1 MLGFTVPVQPNLHC
15 LKQFRATA
23 TVFNGSHD
31 DYSVSPIWLKTKDD
45 MQTIPEFFH
54 GKVVLIAGATGF
66 LGQAL
71 VAKILTALPDV
82 KRIYLLIRSQTG
94 ANGEKRTAT
103 DRLENEVFTS
113 SAFSTLKQTH
123 GEQFNEWVRE
133 KVCAVEGDMAYE
145 RLGLSD
151 TDYEMLQREIQIFI
165 NSGGLVK
172 FDPPIDASLQSNVFG
187 AKYAVELARGCNDVV
202 FLHVST
208 AFVRGVQPGK
218 VPEELHPPYETYAEQ
233 YQAEKGEAIP
243 GTLDAEIE
251 DIQQLS
257 ERIRNEANQPE
268 KLDQF
273 RREVAQNLGA
283 DTGEKLDRQIEV
295 SREKWIEQRLT
306 DEGLKRAHARG
317 WNDTYTYM
325 KALGEQMITKT
336 RGDLPTAII
345 RQSIMESS
353 LEDPEPGWLGGALRM
368 ADPLIVGFGKGR
380 LPDFPGDPDSIL
392 DIIPADFVINA
403 ILAATVQT
411 YYRRGVEV
419 YHVASGARNPLTF
432 GDIVNIT
439 HDYFTRQPLLDNGK
453 PIPVPVWKFPDEQ
466 KFQKDLRQKLRL
478 LDTASRWLNR
488 IPLRWAKRKDRR
500 LAVKRN
506 AIETLLHY
514 VQIYGPYVRLSFEFE
529 IGKTEA
535 LYDSLSPADQQQFNF
550 DMARIDWRRYFQ
562 EVHIPGIKRHFL
574 KLGDDSGSQ
583 RISEPTPNQI
593 DESPADVSSSEEESR
608 ARKESGEQ
616 PINESSKPIE
626 HQTMIDLVAQQA
638 ESIPDKIA
646 LEMKRNREWVR
657 YSYRQLYEVSR
668 QVAFTLWERGYRKGD
683 RVILFAENQP
693 EWGIAYLAA
702 VQIGVIVVPIDPQ
715 TAEDELFALAEY
727 TEAKAILASEACA
740 TRLHNTQIKPNT
752 GSASPEFLNINR
764 FCQPFVWEQ
773 AENSVP
779 TESELPPVPDNF
791 PDVDIHPDTVAS
803 IIFTMGTTVDARG
816 AMISHRGFIANVVA
830 VSKALPPEDTD
841 RFLSVL
847 PLYHALGF
855 SCNFLMSIYAGTT
868 ITYTNSLRPTSILAI
883 MRETKTTVLI
893 GVPRLFQLLY
903 DTIKRYVVQSPE
915 AMEAPLDPEIIQEIQ
930 EALGGHIRVLV
941 SGGAALPDEVY
952 DRFMEFGL
960 TIYQG
965 YGMTEASPVLSVNPH
980 HKSKRGTVGPAV
992 QGVQLQIINPDE
1004 DGVGEIVA
1012 SSPSLMQGYYR
1023 NEVVTEQVIRDG
1035 LLYTGDLGYFDKEG
1049 YLYLTG
1055 RSKDV
1060 IVSGAGK
1067 NIYPVELEAIYRDS
1081 PLISEICVV
1090 GMSTDNL
1097 FEAAHAVIVPMCD
1110 ENQNKAEVEKA
1121 IHQHIQERAQDLPT
1135 YQHLQTVHFWD
1146 TELPKRPGAAIDRQ
1160 GVKEILGEK
1169 LSQQTEEAP
1178 QPDPV
1183 KDTLA
1188 TDGNADPLKSTPA
1201 TDTPA
1206 GVEEIIISEL
1216 SRLAR
1221 LPVDQIDLNSNLGTE
1236 LGLDSMARVELL
1248 LLLESRLQR
1257 SIPDELIAKIQTV
1270 GDVTETVKT
1279 LQSESTPPPIDE
1291 ETSAYIERSE
1301 TSPLSATLAGLFRFV
1316 VWAIYRCYFSIKCNG
1331 LENLPREQPYIIAAN
1346 HSSHLDTLAVMTV
1359 LKSESKRLRVLAAKD
1374 YWFSTRFKSW
1384 FSGELLKFV
1393 PFDRHANFL
1402 QGLRISQEVLKQNE
1416 CLLIYPEGTRSVTGE
1431 LQPFKPG
1438 LGLLA
1443 YETGSPIIP
1452 TYINGTYHA
1461 LPKGRNLP
1469 RKSHIQVTFGK
1480 PIAPPSG
1487 HEIGKMDTV
1496 SGLEQ
1501 ETYRKLAD
1509 AVRSEIEALSRST
1522 TRGKDPR

>member
-1 MLGFTVPVQPNLHC
+1 
-15 LKQFRATA
+15 
-23 TVFNGSHD
+23 
-31 DYSVSPIWLKTKDD
+31 
-45 MQTIPEFFH
+45 MQTIREFFH
-54 GKVVLIAGATGF
+54 GKVILIAGATGF

-71 VAKILTALPDV
+71 VTKMLTALPDV

-94 ANGEKRTAT
+94 ANGEARTAT
-103 DRLENEVFTS
+103 DRLENDVFTS
-113 SAFSTLKQTH
+113 SAFAKLKQIH
-123 GEQFNEWVRE
+123 GERFDRWVRE
-133 KVCAVEGDMAYE
+133 KVCAIEGDLAYE

-151 TDYEMLQREIQIFI
+151 ADYETLQREVQVFI

-172 FDPPIDASLQSNVFG
+172 FDPPIDASLQSNVLG
-187 AKYAVELARGCNDVV
+187 AKYAVELAKSCNDAIL
-202 FLHVST
+202 LHVST
-208 AFVRGVQPGK
+208 AYVRGVRPGK
-218 VPEELHPPYETYAEQ
+218 VPEELHPPYETYAQQ
-233 YQAEKGEAIP
+233 YQAQKGEIIP

-251 DIQQLS
+251 DIQRLS
-257 ERIRNEANQPE
+257 EQVRNEANQPE
-268 KLDQF
+268 RLDQF
-273 RREVAQNLGA
+273 RREALRNLGA
-283 DTGEKLDRQIEV
+283 VTGDKLNGQIDIA
-295 SREKWIEQRLT
+295 REKWVEQRLI

-325 KALGEQMITKT
+325 KALGEQMIAKM

-353 LEDPEPGWLGGALRM
+353 LEDPEPGWLGGTLRM

-380 LPDFPGDPDSIL
+380 LPDFPGDPNSIL
-392 DIIPADFVINA
+392 DIIPVDFVINA
-403 ILAATVQT
+403 MLAATVQT
-411 YYRRGVEV
+411 YHQRGIEV

-439 HDYFTRQPLLDNGK
+439 HDYFVRQPMLDSGK
-453 PIPVPVWKFPDEQ
+453 PIPVPVWKFPDKE
-466 KFQKDLRQKLRL
+466 KFQKNLHHKLRL
-478 LDTASRWLNR
+478 LDTVSRWLGR
-488 IPLRWAKRKDRR
+488 VPLRWAKRKDRR

-514 VQIYGPYVRLSFEFE
+514 VQIYSPYVRLSFQFE
-529 IGKTEA
+529 IGKTEE
-535 LYDSLSPADQQQFNF
+535 LYRSLSPSDQQLFNF
-550 DMARIDWRRYFQ
+550 DISRIDWRDYLQ
-562 EVHIPGIKRHFL
+562 EIHIPGIKRHFL
-574 KLGDDSGSQ
+574 KLGDESGRQ
-583 RISEPTPNQI
+583 RISEPTPEQI
-593 DESPADVSSSEEESR
+593 DELPADSSSTEGEF
-608 ARKESGEQ
+608 GNEQ
-616 PINESSKPIE
+616 PIDESSKPLKD
-626 HQTMIDLVAQQA
+626 QTMIDLVAQQA

-646 LEMKRNREWVR
+646 LQMKRNGEWVR

-668 QVAFTLWERGYRKGD
+668 QVAFVLWERGYRKGD

-702 VQIGVIVVPIDPQ
+702 VQIGVVVVPIDPQ
-715 TAEDELFALAEY
+715 TAEGEIFALAEY
-727 TEAKAILASEACA
+727 TEAKGILTSEAGVA
-740 TRLHNTQIKPNT
+740 RLHNAQTKS
-752 GSASPEFLNINR
+752 GAEAESLEFLDINR
-764 FCQPFVWEQ
+764 FCQLFGSEQ

-779 TESELPPVPDNF
+779 TESELPAVPDQF
-791 PDVDIHPDTVAS
+791 PNVDIDPDTVAS
-803 IIFTMGTTVDARG
+803 IIFTMGTTVDPRG
-816 AMISHRGFIANVVA
+816 AMLSHRGFIANVMA
-830 VSKALPPEDTD
+830 VSQALPPEDAD

-868 ITYTNSLRPTSILAI
+868 VTYTNSLRPTTILAI
-883 MRETKTTVLI
+883 MRETKITVLI

-903 DTIKRYVVQSPE
+903 DAIKRYVVQSPE
-915 AMEAPLDPEIIQEIQ
+915 AMEAPLAPEVVEEIQ
-930 EALGGHIRVLV
+930 AALGGHIRVLV
-941 SGGAALPDEVY
+941 SGGAALPDEIY
-952 DRFMEFGL
+952 DLFMELGL

-965 YGMTEASPVLSVNPH
+965 YGITEASPVLSVNPH
-980 HKSKRGTVGPAV
+980 HKSKRSSVGPAV

-1004 DGVGEIVA
+1004 AGVGEIVA
-1012 SSPSLMQGYYR
+1012 HSPSLMQGYYR
-1023 NEVVTEQVIRDG
+1023 NQAVTGQVIRDG
-1035 LLYTGDLGYFDKEG
+1035 LLHTGDLGYFDEEG

-1067 NIYPVELEAIYRDS
+1067 NIYPVELEALYRHS
-1081 PLISEICVV
+1081 SLISEICVV
-1090 GMSTDNL
+1090 GMSTDNM
-1097 FEAAHAVIVPMCD
+1097 FEAAHAVIVPVCD
-1110 ENQNKAEVEKA
+1110 DNRNRSEVEKA

-1135 YQHLQTVHFWD
+1135 YQHIQTVHFWD
-1146 TELPKRPGAAIDRQ
+1146 TELPKTSDAVINRQ
-1160 GVKEILGEK
+1160 CVKEILQEQ
-1169 LSQQTEEAP
+1169 LSQQTQVAP

-1183 KDTLA
+1183 KGSLDV
-1188 TDGNADPLKSTPA
+1188 DGNEGALKLTMA
-1201 TDTPA
+1201 TDTA
-1206 GVEEIIISEL
+1206 SGVEEVIISEL

-1221 LPVDQIDLNSNLGTE
+1221 LPADQIHLNSNLGTE

-1270 GDVTETVKT
+1270 ADVTETVKA
-1279 LQSESTPPPIDE
+1279 LQSEATPPPIDE
-1291 ETSAYIERSE
+1291 EISAHIEQSE
-1301 TSPLSATLAGLFRFV
+1301 SSHLSTTLAGLFRFS
-1316 VWAIYRCYFSIKCNG
+1316 VWAIYRYYFSIKCSG

-1359 LKSESKRLRVLAAKD
+1359 LGDEFKRLRVLAAKD

-1443 YETGSPIIP
+1443 YESGSPIIP
-1452 TYINGTYHA
+1452 AYIDGTYHA
-1461 LPKGRNLP
+1461 LPKGKNLP
-1469 RKSHIQVTFGK
+1469 RKSRIQVIFGK
-1480 PIAPPSG
+1480 PIAPSSG
-1487 HEIGKMDTV
+1487 HEVREMDAA
-1496 SGLEQ
+1496 SGLEH

-1509 AVRSEIEALSRST
+1509 AVRSEIEALRADYLN
-1522 TRGKDPR
+1522 REA

>member
-1 MLGFTVPVQPNLHC
+1 M
-15 LKQFRATA
+15 
-23 TVFNGSHD
+23 
-31 DYSVSPIWLKTKDD
+31 
-45 MQTIPEFFH
+45 
-54 GKVVLIAGATGF
+54 
-66 LGQAL
+66 
-71 VAKILTALPDV
+71 
-82 KRIYLLIRSQTG
+82 KRIYLLIRSQTV

-113 SAFSTLKQTH
+113 SAFAKLKQIH
-123 GEQFNEWVRE
+123 GEQLEEWLRE
-133 KVCAVEGDMAYE
+133 KVYAVEGDMAYE

-151 TDYEMLQREIQIFI
+151 TDYETLQREVQIFI

-187 AKYAVELARGCNDVV
+187 SKYAVELAKSCNNAI

-208 AFVRGVQPGK
+208 AYVRGVQPGK
-218 VPEELHPPYETYAEQ
+218 VPEELHPPYETYAER
-233 YQAEKGEAIP
+233 YQAEKGELIP
-243 GTLDAEIE
+243 STLDAEIE
-251 DIQQLS
+251 DIQRLS
-257 ERIRNEANQPE
+257 EQVRIEANQPE
-268 KLDQF
+268 RLDQF
-273 RREVAQNLGA
+273 RREVLRNLGA
-283 DTGEKLDRQIEV
+283 DTDEKLNSQIDIA
-295 SREKWIEQRLT
+295 REKWVEQRLI

-325 KALGEQMITKT
+325 KALGEQMIAKT
-336 RGDLPTAII
+336 RGDLPTGII

-411 YYRRGVEV
+411 YYRQGIEV

-453 PIPVPVWKFPDEQ
+453 PIPVPVWKFPDEA
-466 KFQKDLRQKLRL
+466 KFQSDLRYKMRL

-488 IPLRWAKRKDRR
+488 LPLRWARRKERR
-500 LAVKRN
+500 IAVKKN

-535 LYDSLSPADQQQFNF
+535 LYDSLSPADRQQFNF
-550 DMARIDWRRYFQ
+550 DMSRIDWRRYFQ
-562 EVHIPGIKRHFL
+562 EIHIPGIKRHFL

-583 RISEPTPNQI
+583 RISEPTPDRI
-593 DESPADVSSSEEESR
+593 DELPADTSSEEEFR
-608 ARKESGEQ
+608 AHDKSAE
-616 PINESSKPIE
+616 PPVNESSKPIE
-626 HQTMIDLVAQQA
+626 RQTMIDLVARQA

-646 LEMKRNREWVR
+646 LQMKRGSEWVR
-657 YSYRQLYEVSR
+657 YSYSQLYEVSR
-668 QVAFTLWERGYRKGD
+668 QVAFMLWERGYREGD

-715 TAEDELFALAEY
+715 TAEEEIFALAEY
-727 TEAKAILASEACA
+727 TESKAILASEACA
-740 TRLHNTQIKPNT
+740 TRLQSTPIKPSVE
-752 GSASPEFLNINR
+752 SASPEFLNINS
-764 FCQPFVWEQ
+764 FCQPFECEQ
-773 AENSVP
+773 TEISVP
-779 TESELPPVPDNF
+779 TDSELPAVPDNF
-791 PDVDIHPDTVAS
+791 PDVDIDPDTVAS

-915 AMEAPLDPEIIQEIQ
+915 AMEAPLDPETVEEIQ
-930 EALGGHIRVLV
+930 AALGGHIRVLV

-980 HKSKRGTVGPAV
+980 HKSKRGTVGPEV
-992 QGVQLQIINPDE
+992 QGVQLQIINPD
-1004 DGVGEIVA
+1004 DNGIGEIVA

-1023 NEVVTEQVIRDG
+1023 NQAMTEQVIRDG
-1035 LLYTGDLGYFDKEG
+1035 LLYTGDLGYFDEEG

-1067 NIYPVELEAIYRDS
+1067 NIYPVELEALYQHS

-1097 FEAAHAVIVPMCD
+1097 FEAAHAIIVPVHD
-1110 ENQNKAEVEKA
+1110 DNRDGTEVEKA

-1146 TELPKRPGAAIDRQ
+1146 TELPKSSDAMIDRQ
-1160 GVKEILGEK
+1160 RVKEVLQEH
-1169 LSQQTEEAP
+1169 LSRQTQEAP

-1188 TDGNADPLKSTPA
+1188 TDENEGASKSTVAP
-1201 TDTPA
+1201 DTPA
-1206 GVEEIIISEL
+1206 GVEEVIIFEL

-1221 LPVDQIDLNSNLGTE
+1221 LPADQIHLNSNLGTE

-1257 SIPDELIAKIQTV
+1257 SIPDELIARIRTV

-1279 LQSESTPPPIDE
+1279 LQSDSALPPVDE
-1291 ETSAYIERSE
+1291 ETSAYIVRSE
-1301 TSPLSATLAGLFRFV
+1301 SSLISAALATLFRFG

-1331 LENLPREQPYIIAAN
+1331 LENLPREPYIIAAN
-1346 HSSHLDTLAVMTV
+1346 HSSHLDTLAIMTV
-1359 LKSESKRLRVLAAKD
+1359 LGDECKRLRVLAAKD

-1402 QGLRISQEVLKQNE
+1402 QGLRISQGVLKQNE

-1443 YETGSPIIP
+1443 YETGSPIVP
-1452 TYINGTYHA
+1452 AYIDGTYHA
-1461 LPKGRNLP
+1461 LPKGSNLP
-1469 RKSHIQVTFGK
+1469 RKSRVRVTFGK
-1480 PIAPPSG
+1480 PIMPSSG
-1487 HEIGKMDTV
+1487 HEIENTDAA

-1509 AVRSEIEALSRST
+1509 AVRAEIEALRADCVN
-1522 TRGKDPR
+1522 REA

>member
-1 MLGFTVPVQPNLHC
+1 
-15 LKQFRATA
+15 
-23 TVFNGSHD
+23 
-31 DYSVSPIWLKTKDD
+31 

-94 ANGEKRTAT
+94 TDGEKRTAT
-103 DRLENEVFTS
+103 DRLEDEVFTS
-113 SAFSTLKQTH
+113 SAFAKLRQIH
-123 GEQFNEWVRE
+123 GEQFNGWIRE
-133 KVCAVEGDMAYE
+133 KICAVEGDMAYE

-151 TDYEMLQREIQIFI
+151 NDYETLQREVQIFI

-172 FDPPIDASLQSNVFG
+172 FDPPIDASLQSNVLG
-187 AKYAVELARGCNDVV
+187 SKYAVELARGCNDVV

-243 GTLDAEIE
+243 GTLEAEIE

-257 ERIRNEANQPE
+257 EQVRSEANQPD

-273 RREVAQNLGA
+273 RREAVEILGV
-283 DTGEKLDRQIEV
+283 DTGEKLNRQIEV
-295 SREKWIEQRLT
+295 SREKWIEQRLI

-336 RGDLPTAII
+336 RGDLPTTII

-380 LPDFPGDPDSIL
+380 LPDFPGDPNSIL

-411 YYRRGVEV
+411 YYRRGIEV

-453 PIPVPVWKFPDEQ
+453 PIPVPVWRFPDEQ

-478 LDTASRWLNR
+478 LDTASRWLGR
-488 IPLRWAKRKDRR
+488 IPLRWAKRKERR
-500 LAVKRN
+500 LAVKKN

-535 LYDSLSPADQQQFNF
+535 LYDSLSPTDQQQFNF
-550 DMARIDWRRYFQ
+550 DMSRIDWRRYLQ

-593 DESPADVSSSEEESR
+593 DELPAEASSEEEFN
-608 ARKESGEQ
+608 AHKESGEQ

-638 ESIPDKIA
+638 ESLPDKIA
-646 LEMKRNREWVR
+646 LQMKRDGEWVR
-657 YSYRQLYEVSR
+657 YSYSQLYEVSR

-683 RVILFAENQP
+683 RAILFAENQP

-715 TAEDELFALAEY
+715 TAEEEIFALAEY
-727 TEAKAILASEACA
+727 TEAKAILTSEACFA
-740 TRLHNTQIKPNT
+740 RLHSSPIKPSPDKS
-752 GSASPEFLNINR
+752 GSLEFLNINR
-764 FCQPFVWEQ
+764 FCQPFEWGQ

-779 TESELPPVPDNF
+779 MGSELPAVPDNF
-791 PDVDIHPDTVAS
+791 PDVDIHPGTVAS

-915 AMEAPLDPEIIQEIQ
+915 AMEAPLDPETVEEIQ
-930 EALGGHIRVLV
+930 TALGGHIRVLV

-980 HKSKRGTVGPAV
+980 HKSKRGTVGPEV

-1004 DGVGEIVA
+1004 NGIGEIVA

-1023 NEVVTEQVIRDG
+1023 NQTMTEQVIRDG
-1035 LLYTGDLGYFDKEG
+1035 LLYTGDLGYFDEEG

-1067 NIYPVELEAIYRDS
+1067 NIYPVELETLYRHS
-1081 PLISEICVV
+1081 PLISEICVI
-1090 GMSTDNL
+1090 GMTTDNL
-1097 FEAAHAVIVPMCD
+1097 FETAHAVIVPVHD
-1110 ENQNKAEVEKA
+1110 DNRDRTEVETA

-1146 TELPKRPGAAIDRQ
+1146 AELPKTSDVVIDRQ
-1160 GVKEILGEK
+1160 RVREILQEQ
-1169 LSQQTEEAP
+1169 LSQQTQEAS

-1183 KDTLA
+1183 KDTLT
-1188 TDGNADPLKSTPA
+1188 TDGDEDPLKSTVA
-1201 TDTPA
+1201 TDAPA
-1206 GVEEIIISEL
+1206 GVEEVIISEL

-1221 LPVDQIDLNSNLGTE
+1221 LPADQIDLNSNLGTE

-1279 LQSESTPPPIDE
+1279 LQSESTPPPIDKE
-1291 ETSAYIERSE
+1291 ISAYIEQSK
-1301 TSPLSATLAGLFRFV
+1301 SSFISVILAGLFRFA
-1316 VWAIYRCYFSIKCNG
+1316 VWAIYRCYFSIKCDG
-1331 LENLPREQPYIIAAN
+1331 LENLPREPYIIAAN

-1359 LKSESKRLRVLAAKD
+1359 LGKESKRLRILAAKD

-1469 RKSHIQVTFGK
+1469 RKSRIQVTFGK

-1487 HEIGKMDTV
+1487 HEIGATDAT

-1509 AVRSEIEALSRST
+1509 AVRSEIEALSRSA
-1522 TRGKDPR
+1522 TRSEDPR

>member
-1 MLGFTVPVQPNLHC
+1 
-15 LKQFRATA
+15 
-23 TVFNGSHD
+23 
-31 DYSVSPIWLKTKDD
+31 

-113 SAFSTLKQTH
+113 SAFAKLKQIH
-123 GEQFNEWVRE
+123 GEQLEEWLRE
-133 KVCAVEGDMAYE
+133 KVYAVEGDMAYE

-151 TDYEMLQREIQIFI
+151 IDYETLQREVQIFI

-172 FDPPIDASLQSNVFG
+172 FDPPIDASLQSNVLG
-187 AKYAVELARGCNDVV
+187 SKYAVELAKSCNNAI

-208 AFVRGVQPGK
+208 AYVRGVQPGK

-233 YQAEKGEAIP
+233 YQAEKGEVIP
-243 GTLDAEIE
+243 STLDAEIE
-251 DIQQLS
+251 DIQRLS
-257 ERIRNEANQPE
+257 EQVRIEANQPE
-268 KLDQF
+268 RLDQF
-273 RREVAQNLGA
+273 RREALRNLGA
-283 DTGEKLDRQIEV
+283 DTGEKLNSQIDIA
-295 SREKWIEQRLT
+295 REKWVEQRLI

-317 WNDTYTYM
+317 WSDTYTYM
-325 KALGEQMITKT
+325 KALGEQMIAKT
-336 RGDLPTAII
+336 RGDLPTGII

-411 YYRRGVEV
+411 YYRQGIEV

-453 PIPVPVWKFPDEQ
+453 PISVPVWKFPDEA
-466 KFQKDLRQKLRL
+466 KFQSDLRYKMRL
-478 LDTASRWLNR
+478 LDTARRWLNR
-488 IPLRWAKRKDRR
+488 LPLRWARRKERR
-500 LAVKRN
+500 IAVKKN

-529 IGKTEA
+529 ISKTEA

-550 DMARIDWRRYFQ
+550 DMSRIDWRRYFQ
-562 EVHIPGIKRHFL
+562 EIHIPGIKRHFL

-583 RISEPTPNQI
+583 RISEPTPDRI
-593 DESPADVSSSEEESR
+593 DELPVDTSSEEEFR
-608 ARKESGEQ
+608 AHNESAE
-616 PINESSKPIE
+616 PPVNESSKPIE
-626 HQTMIDLVAQQA
+626 RQTMIDLVARQA

-646 LEMKRNREWVR
+646 LQMKRGSEWVR
-657 YSYRQLYEVSR
+657 YSYSQLYEVSR
-668 QVAFTLWERGYRKGD
+668 QVAFMLWERGYRKGD
-683 RVILFAENQP
+683 RAILFAENQP

-715 TAEDELFALAEY
+715 TAEEEIFALAEY
-727 TEAKAILASEACA
+727 TESKAILASEACV
-740 TRLHNTQIKPNT
+740 TRLQSTPIKPSPDKS
-752 GSASPEFLNINR
+752 GSPEFLNINS
-764 FCQPFVWEQ
+764 FCQPFECEQ
-773 AENSVP
+773 TEISVP
-779 TESELPPVPDNF
+779 TDSSLPAVPDNF
-791 PDVDIHPDTVAS
+791 PDVDIDPDTVAS

-903 DTIKRYVVQSPE
+903 DTIKRYVVESPE
-915 AMEAPLDPEIIQEIQ
+915 AMEAPLDPEVVQEIQ
-930 EALGGHIRVLV
+930 AALGGHIRVLV

-980 HKSKRGTVGPAV
+980 HKSKRGTVGPEV
-992 QGVQLQIINPDE
+992 QGVALQIINPDKN
-1004 DGVGEIVA
+1004 GIGEIVA

-1023 NEVVTEQVIRDG
+1023 NQAMTEQVIRDG
-1035 LLYTGDLGYFDKEG
+1035 LLYTGDLGYFDEEG

-1055 RSKDV
+1055 RSKEV

-1067 NIYPVELEAIYRDS
+1067 NIYPVELEALYRHS

-1097 FEAAHAVIVPMCD
+1097 FEAAHAIIVPVHND
-1110 ENQNKAEVEKA
+1110 NRDRTEVEKA

-1146 TELPKRPGAAIDRQ
+1146 TELPKTSDAVIDRQ
-1160 GVKEILGEK
+1160 RVKEILQEQ
-1169 LSQQTEEAP
+1169 LSRQTQEAP

-1183 KDTLA
+1183 KDTLS
-1188 TDGNADPLKSTPA
+1188 TDENEDALKSTVAP
-1201 TDTPA
+1201 DTPA
-1206 GVEEIIISEL
+1206 GVEEVIISEL

-1221 LPVDQIDLNSNLGTE
+1221 LPADQIQLNSNLGTE

-1279 LQSESTPPPIDE
+1279 LQSDSAPPPIDE
-1291 ETSAYIERSE
+1291 ETSAYIVRSE
-1301 TSPLSATLAGLFRFV
+1301 SSLISAALATLFRFG

-1331 LENLPREQPYIIAAN
+1331 LENLPREPYIIAAN
-1346 HSSHLDTLAVMTV
+1346 HSSHLDTLAIMTV
-1359 LKSESKRLRVLAAKD
+1359 LGDECKRLRVLAAKD

-1443 YETGSPIIP
+1443 YETGSPIVP
-1452 TYINGTYHA
+1452 AYIDGTYHA

-1469 RKSHIQVTFGK
+1469 RKSRIRVTFGK
-1480 PIAPPSG
+1480 PIMPSSG
-1487 HEIGKMDTV
+1487 HGIGKTDAT

-1509 AVRSEIEALSRST
+1509 AVRAEIEALSSEL
-1522 TRGKDPR
+1522 

>member
-1 MLGFTVPVQPNLHC
+1 
-15 LKQFRATA
+15 
-23 TVFNGSHD
+23 
-31 DYSVSPIWLKTKDD
+31 
-45 MQTIPEFFH
+45 MQTIPEFFN
-54 GKVVLIAGATGF
+54 GKVILIAGATGF

-113 SAFSTLKQTH
+113 SAFAKLKQIH
-123 GEQFNEWVRE
+123 GEQYDGWLHE

-151 TDYEMLQREIQIFI
+151 TDYETLQREVQIFI

-187 AKYAVELARGCNDVV
+187 AKYAVELAKSCNDAI

-208 AFVRGVQPGK
+208 AYVRGVRPGK

-233 YQAEKGEAIP
+233 YQAEKGEVIP
-243 GTLDAEIE
+243 STLNAEIK
-251 DIQQLS
+251 DIQRLS
-257 ERIRNEANQPE
+257 EQVRQEANQPD

-273 RREVAQNLGA
+273 RREAIRNLGVN
-283 DTGEKLDRQIEV
+283 TGEKLNKQIDIA
-295 SREKWIEQRLT
+295 REKWIEQRLI

-336 RGDLPTAII
+336 REDLPTAII

-380 LPDFPGDPDSIL
+380 LPDFPGDPASIL

-411 YYRRGVEV
+411 YYRRGIEV
-419 YHVASGARNPLTF
+419 YHVASGSRNPLTF

-453 PIPVPVWKFPDEQ
+453 PIPVPVWKFPDEA
-466 KFQKDLRQKLRL
+466 KFQSDLRYKIRL
-478 LDTASRWLNR
+478 LDTASRWLHR
-488 IPLRWAKRKDRR
+488 IPLRWARRKERR
-500 LAVKRN
+500 IAVKKN

-535 LYDSLSPADQQQFNF
+535 LYDSLSSSDQQLFNF
-550 DMARIDWRRYFQ
+550 DISRIDWRRYFQ
-562 EVHIPGIKRHFL
+562 EIHIPGIKRHFL

-583 RISEPTPNQI
+583 RISEPTPDHI
-593 DESPADVSSSEEESR
+593 DELPADTSEMPETDGQ
-608 ARKESGEQ
+608 AHKASGEQ
-616 PINESSKPIE
+616 SINASSKPIE
-626 HQTMIDLVAQQA
+626 HQTMIDLVTRQA

-646 LEMKRNREWVR
+646 LQMKRNNEWVR
-657 YSYRQLYEVSR
+657 YSYRQLYEMSR
-668 QVAFTLWERGYRKGD
+668 QVAFTLWKRGYRKGD

-715 TAEDELFALAEY
+715 TAEEEIFALAKY
-727 TEAKAILASEACA
+727 TESKAILTSETCFG
-740 TRLHNTQIKPNT
+740 RLHSTPIKPST
-752 GSASPEFLNINR
+752 ESTSPEFLNINS
-764 FCQPFVWEQ
+764 FCQPFECEQ
-773 AENSVP
+773 TETSV
-779 TESELPPVPDNF
+779 SVVPDNF
-791 PDVDIHPDTVAS
+791 PDVNIDSDTVAS

-830 VSKALPPEDTD
+830 VSQALPPEDTD

-903 DTIKRYVVQSPE
+903 DTIKRYVVESPE
-915 AMEAPLDPEIIQEIQ
+915 AMEAPLDPETVEEIQ
-930 EALGGHIRVLV
+930 AALGGHIRVLV

-992 QGVQLQIINPDE
+992 EGVQLQIINPDE
-1004 DGVGEIVA
+1004 NGVGEIVA
-1012 SSPSLMQGYYR
+1012 RSPSLMQGYYR
-1023 NEVVTEQVIRDG
+1023 NQAVTEQVIRDE
-1035 LLYTGDLGYFDKEG
+1035 LLYTGDLGYFDEEG

-1067 NIYPVELEAIYRDS
+1067 NIYPVELEALYRHS
-1081 PLISEICVV
+1081 PLISEICVI

-1097 FEAAHAVIVPMCD
+1097 FEAAHAIIVPTRD
-1110 ENQNKAEVEKA
+1110 DNRNRAEIEQA

-1146 TELPKRPGAAIDRQ
+1146 TELPKTSDAVINRQ
-1160 GVKEILGEK
+1160 RVKEVLQEQ
-1169 LSQQTEEAP
+1169 LSQQTQVSP
-1178 QPDPV
+1178 QPDPI
-1183 KDTLA
+1183 KGTLD
-1188 TDGNADPLKSTPA
+1188 TDGNVEALTPIIA
-1201 TDTPA
+1201 TDTPS
-1206 GVEEIIISEL
+1206 GVEEVIISEL
-1216 SRLAR
+1216 SRLAQ
-1221 LPVDQIDLNSNLGTE
+1221 LPADQINLNSNLGTE

-1291 ETSAYIERSE
+1291 EIPPYIEQSE
-1301 TSPLSATLAGLFRFV
+1301 SSPLSTTLAGLFRFG
-1316 VWAIYRCYFSIKCNG
+1316 VWTIYRCYFSIKCNG

-1359 LKSESKRLRVLAAKD
+1359 LGKESKRLRVLAAKD

-1443 YETGSPIIP
+1443 YETGSPIVP
-1452 TYINGTYHA
+1452 THIDGTYHA
-1461 LPKGRNLP
+1461 LPKGKNLP
-1469 RKSHIQVTFGK
+1469 RKSRVRVTFGK
-1480 PIAPPSG
+1480 PIMPSG
-1487 HEIGKMDTV
+1487 HEIGKTDDA

-1509 AVRSEIEALSRST
+1509 AVRSEIEALSRSAK
-1522 TRGKDPR
+1522 RSEDPR

>member
-1 MLGFTVPVQPNLHC
+1 
-15 LKQFRATA
+15 
-23 TVFNGSHD
+23 
-31 DYSVSPIWLKTKDD
+31 

-54 GKVVLIAGATGF
+54 GKVILIAGATGF

-82 KRIYLLIRSQTG
+82 KRIYLIIRSQTG
-94 ANGEKRTAT
+94 TNGEKRTAT
-103 DRLENEVFTS
+103 DRLEKDVFAS
-113 SAFSTLKQTH
+113 SAFAKLRQVH
-123 GEQFNEWVRE
+123 GDRFDGWVRE
-133 KVCAVEGDMAYE
+133 KVCAVEGDLAYE

-151 TDYEMLQREIQIFI
+151 ADYETLQREVQVFI

-172 FDPPIDASLQSNVFG
+172 FDPPIDDSLQSNVLG
-187 AKYAVELARGCNDVV
+187 ARYAVELAKSCNDAI

-208 AFVRGVQPGK
+208 AFVRGVQPGR
-218 VPEELHPPYETYAEQ
+218 VPEELHPSYETYAEQ

-243 GTLDAEIE
+243 KTLDAEIE
-251 DIQQLS
+251 DVQRLAEQV
-257 ERIRNEANQPE
+257 RNEANQPE

-273 RREVAQNLGA
+273 RREAAQNLGA
-283 DTGEKLDRQIEV
+283 DAGERLNRQIEV
-295 SREKWIEQRLT
+295 SRQKWIEQRLI
-306 DEGLKRAHARG
+306 DEGLKRANARG

-336 RGDLPTAII
+336 RGDLPTGII

-368 ADPLIVGFGKGR
+368 ADPLIVGFAKGR
-380 LPDFPGDPDSIL
+380 LPDFPGDPNSIL

-411 YYRRGVEV
+411 YYRRGIEV

-439 HDYFTRQPLLDNGK
+439 HDYFVRQPMLDNGK
-453 PIPVPVWKFPDEQ
+453 PIPVPVWKFPDEA
-466 KFQKDLRQKLRL
+466 KFQKDLHQKLRL

-488 IPLRWAKRKDRR
+488 VPLRWARRKDRR
-500 LAVKRN
+500 IAVKKN

-514 VQIYGPYVRLSFEFE
+514 VQIYGPYVRLSFQFQ
-529 IGKTEA
+529 IDKTEE
-535 LYDSLSPADQQQFNF
+535 LFHSLSPSDKQLFNF
-550 DMARIDWRRYFQ
+550 DISRIDWRNYFQ
-562 EVHIPGIKRHFL
+562 EIHIPGIKRHFL
-574 KLGDDSGSQ
+574 KLGNESGNQ
-583 RISEPTPNQI
+583 RISEPTVEPI
-593 DESPADVSSSEEESR
+593 DELPEDSPSSDREFSTAGESEEQLGSDPSESVQR
-608 ARKESGEQ
+608 NQ
-616 PINESSKPIE
+616 DSKPLE
-626 HQTMIDLVAQQA
+626 SQTMIDLVAQQA
-638 ESIPDKIA
+638 ASIPDKIA
-646 LEMKRNREWVR
+646 LEMKRGGEWVR
-657 YSYRQLYEVSR
+657 YSYRQLYEASR
-668 QVAFTLWERGYRKGD
+668 QAAFTLWERGYRTGD

-693 EWGIAYLAA
+693 EWGVAYLAA

-715 TAEDELFALAEY
+715 TAEEEIFALAKY
-727 TEAKAILASEACA
+727 TEAKAILTSKTCLA
-740 TRLHNTQIKPNT
+740 RLHSPAIKPSDE
-752 GSASPEFLNINR
+752 SASPEFLNINS
-764 FCQPFVWEQ
+764 FCQPFECEQ
-773 AENSVP
+773 TETTVS
-779 TESELPPVPDNF
+779 TESELPTVPDNF
-791 PDVDIHPDTVAS
+791 PDVEVQPNTVAS

-816 AMISHRGFIANVVA
+816 AMITHRGFVANVVA

-868 ITYTNSLRPTSILAI
+868 ITYTNNLRPTTILAL
-883 MRETKTTVLI
+883 MQETKTTVLI

-903 DTIKRYVVQSPE
+903 DTIKRYVVESPE
-915 AMEAPLDPEIIQEIQ
+915 AMEAPLDPETVEEIQ
-930 EALGGHIRVLV
+930 AALGGHIRVLV

-992 QGVQLQIINPDE
+992 EGAELQIINPDDE
-1004 DGVGEIVA
+1004 GIGEIVA

-1023 NEVVTEQVIRDG
+1023 NEVMTERVIRDG
-1035 LLYTGDLGYFDKEG
+1035 LLYTGDLGYFDEDG

-1067 NIYPVELEAIYRDS
+1067 NIYPVELETLYRHS
-1081 PLISEICVV
+1081 PMISEICVV

-1097 FEAAHAVIVPMCD
+1097 FEAAHAVIVPVCD
-1110 ENQNKAEVEKA
+1110 ENQNRTEVEQA
-1121 IHQHIQERAQDLPT
+1121 VHQHIQERAQDLPT
-1135 YQHLQTVHFWD
+1135 YQHLHTVHFW
-1146 TELPKRPGAAIDRQ
+1146 ESALPKTSGAGIDRQ
-1160 GVKEILGEK
+1160 RVKEILQEQLFRK
-1169 LSQQTEEAP
+1169 TEEVP
-1178 QPDPV
+1178 QSDPSE
-1183 KDTLA
+1183 DTLDA
-1188 TDGNADPLKSTPA
+1188 GAKETSGSAVD

-1206 GVEEIIISEL
+1206 GVEGVVISEL
-1216 SRLAR
+1216 SRLSK
-1221 LPVDQIDLNSNLGTE
+1221 LPADQIHLNSNLGTE

-1257 SIPDELIAKIQTV
+1257 TIPDELIAKIQTV

-1279 LQSESTPPPIDE
+1279 LQSEATPPPIDE
-1291 ETSAYIERSE
+1291 ATSAYIERSAS
-1301 TSPLSATLAGLFRFV
+1301 SPLSVILAGLFRFS
-1316 VWAIYRCYFSIKCNG
+1316 VWSIYRCYFSIKCNG

-1359 LKSESKRLRVLAAKD
+1359 LKGESKRLRVLAAKD
-1374 YWFSTRFKSW
+1374 YWFGTRFKSW

-1402 QGLRISQEVLKQNE
+1402 QGLRISQEILKQNE

-1452 TYINGTYHA
+1452 TYIDGTYRA
-1461 LPKGRNLP
+1461 LPKG
-1469 RKSHIQVTFGK
+1469 KSFPSKSRVRVTFGK
-1480 PIAPPSG
+1480 PIMPPSG
-1487 HEIGKMDTV
+1487 HEASAVDTAA
-1496 SGLEQ
+1496 GLEQ

-1509 AVRSEIEALSRST
+1509 AVRAEIEALRADSVDREA
-1522 TRGKDPR
+1522 

>member
-1 MLGFTVPVQPNLHC
+1 
-15 LKQFRATA
+15 
-23 TVFNGSHD
+23 
-31 DYSVSPIWLKTKDD
+31 
-45 MQTIPEFFH
+45 MQTIPEFFR

-82 KRIYLLIRSQTG
+82 KQLYLLIRSQTE
-94 ANGEKRTAT
+94 ANGERRSAT

-113 SAFSTLKQTH
+113 SAFAKLRHIH
-123 GEQFNEWVRE
+123 GEQFGDWVRE
-133 KVCAVEGDMAYE
+133 KVYAVEGDMAYE

-151 TDYEMLQREIQIFI
+151 ADYEMLQREVQIFI

-172 FDPPIDASLQSNVFG
+172 FDPPIDASLQSNVLG
-187 AKYAVELARGCNDVV
+187 SKYAVELAKGCNDVV

-208 AFVRGVQPGK
+208 AYVRGARPGR
-218 VPEELHPPYETYAEQ
+218 VPEELHPPYEAYAER
-233 YQAEKGEAIP
+233 YQAEKGEPIP
-243 GTLDAEIE
+243 ETLDAEIE
-251 DIQQLS
+251 DIQQLG
-257 ERIRNEANQPE
+257 EQIRDEANQPE
-268 KLDQF
+268 MLDRF
-273 RREVAQNLGA
+273 RSEILQNSNIA
-283 DTGEKLDRQIEV
+283 AGEKLNRQINIAQ
-295 SREKWIEQRLT
+295 EKWVEQRLI

-380 LPDFPGDPDSIL
+380 LPDFPGDPNSIL

-411 YYRRGVEV
+411 YYQRGIEV

-439 HDYFTRQPLLDNGK
+439 YDYFTRQPMLDNGK
-453 PIPVPVWKFPDEQ
+453 PIPVPVWKFPDKQ

-478 LDTASRWLNR
+478 LDIVSYWLGC

-500 LAVKRN
+500 IAVKKN
-506 AIETLLHY
+506 AIKTLLHY

-535 LYDSLSPADQQQFNF
+535 LYHSLSSSDQQLFNF
-550 DMARIDWRRYFQ
+550 DISRLNWRHYFQ

-574 KLGDDSGSQ
+574 KLGQESGSQ
-583 RISEPTPNQI
+583 RISEPTSEPIDEPPADASAEEESSTHNESEAQPI
-593 DESPADVSSSEEESR
+593 DESSDLSQSER
-608 ARKESGEQ
+608 D
-616 PINESSKPIE
+616 SKPLE
-626 HQTMIDLVAQQA
+626 SQTMIDLVARQA

-646 LEMKRNREWVR
+646 LQMKRNKEWVR
-657 YSYRQLYEVSR
+657 YSYRQLYEASR
-668 QVAFTLWERGYRKGD
+668 QAAFTLWEHGHRKGD

-715 TAEDELFALAEY
+715 TAVEEIFALADY
-727 TEAKAILASEACA
+727 TEAKAILTSETCIA
-740 TRLHNTQIKPNT
+740 RLHNAQVESSTEST
-752 GSASPEFLNINR
+752 SLECLDINR
-764 FCQPFVWEQ
+764 FCQPFECEQ
-773 AENSVP
+773 SETDVP
-779 TESELPPVPDNF
+779 TKSELPTVPDNF

-803 IIFTMGTTVDARG
+803 IIFTMGTTVNPRG
-816 AMISHRGFIANVVA
+816 AMLSHRGFIANVVA
-830 VSKALPPEDTD
+830 VSQALPPEDAD

-868 ITYTNSLRPTSILAI
+868 ITYTNSLRPTTILAM
-883 MRETKTTVLI
+883 MRETETTVLI

-915 AMEAPLDPEIIQEIQ
+915 AMEAPLDPEVVEQILA
-930 EALGGHIRVLV
+930 ALGGHIRVLV
-941 SGGAALPDEVY
+941 SGGAALPDEIY
-952 DRFMEFGL
+952 DRFKELGL

-965 YGMTEASPVLSVNPH
+965 YGMTEASPVLSVNPQ
-980 HKSKRGTVGPAV
+980 HKSKRGSVGPAV
-992 QGVQLQIINPDE
+992 QGVQLQLLNPDE
-1004 DGVGEIVA
+1004 NGIGEIVA
-1012 SSPSLMQGYYR
+1012 GSPSLMQGYYQ
-1023 NEVVTEQVIRDG
+1023 NQAVTKKVIQDG
-1035 LLYTGDLGYFDKEG
+1035 LLYTGDLGYFDEEG

-1055 RSKDV
+1055 RGKEV

-1067 NIYPVELEAIYRDS
+1067 NIYPVELETLYRHS

-1097 FEAAHAVIVPMCD
+1097 FEAAHAVIVPACD
-1110 ENQNKAEVEKA
+1110 ANQDRDSVEKA
-1121 IHQHIQERAQDLPT
+1121 IHQHIQKRAQDLPT

-1146 TELPKRPGAAIDRQ
+1146 TALPKASDTVIDRER
-1160 GVKEILGEK
+1160 VKAVLREQ
-1169 LSQQTEEAP
+1169 LSQQTQVAP
-1178 QPDPV
+1178 QPDLA
-1183 KDTLA
+1183 KDTLDA
-1188 TDGNADPLKSTPA
+1188 GENKDTLKS
-1201 TDTPA
+1201 
-1206 GVEEIIISEL
+1206 VEAVIISEL
-1216 SRLAR
+1216 SRLAN
-1221 LPVDQIDLNSNLGTE
+1221 LPADQIRLDSNLGTE

-1248 LLLESRLQR
+1248 LLLESKLQR
-1257 SIPDELIAKIQTV
+1257 SVPDELIAKIQTV

-1279 LQSESTPPPIDE
+1279 MQSESTPPPVDE
-1291 ETSAYIERSE
+1291 ETSAYIEQSE
-1301 TSPLSATLAGLFRFV
+1301 SSHLSTALAGLFRFGV
-1316 VWAIYRCYFSIKCNG
+1316 GAIYRYYFSIKCNG
-1331 LENLPREQPYIIAAN
+1331 LENLPCEQSYIIAAN
-1346 HSSHLDTLAVMTV
+1346 HSSHLDTLAIMTV
-1359 LKSESKRLRVLAAKD
+1359 LGTESKRLRVLAAKD

-1402 QGLRISQEVLKQNE
+1402 QGLRISQAVLKQNE

-1431 LQPFKPG
+1431 LQPFKSG

-1443 YETGSPIIP
+1443 YESKSPIVP
-1452 TYINGTYHA
+1452 AYIEGTYHA
-1461 LPKGRNLP
+1461 LPKGKSLP
-1469 RKSHIQVTFGK
+1469 RKSRIRVTFGE
-1480 PIAPPSG
+1480 PIGPLDGREIAGTDAAP
-1487 HEIGKMDTV
+1487 
-1496 SGLEQ
+1496 GLEQ
-1501 ETYRKLAD
+1501 ETYKKLAD
-1509 AVRSEIEALSRST
+1509 AVKSKIEALSRSAT
-1522 TRGKDPR
+1522 QNDDPR

>member
-1 MLGFTVPVQPNLHC
+1 
-15 LKQFRATA
+15 
-23 TVFNGSHD
+23 
-31 DYSVSPIWLKTKDD
+31 

-54 GKVVLIAGATGF
+54 GKVILIAGATGF

-71 VAKILTALPDV
+71 VGKILTALPDV

-94 ANGEKRTAT
+94 SNGEKRTAT
-103 DRLENEVFTS
+103 NRLEKEVFTS
-113 SAFSTLKQTH
+113 SVFAKLRQIH
-123 GEQFNEWVRE
+123 GEQFDGWIRE

-151 TDYEMLQREIQIFI
+151 TDYETLRREVQIFI

-172 FDPPIDASLQSNVFG
+172 FDPPIDASLQSNVLG
-187 AKYAVELARGCNDVV
+187 SKYAVELAKSCNNAV

-208 AFVRGVQPGK
+208 AYVRGVQQGR

-233 YQAEKGEAIP
+233 YQAEKGEEIP
-243 GTLDAEIE
+243 GTLEAEIA

-257 ERIRNEANQPE
+257 ERVRDEANQPE

-273 RREVAQNLGA
+273 RREALRNSGA
-283 DTGEKLDRQIEV
+283 ETGEKLNRQIDIA
-295 SREKWIEQRLT
+295 REKWIEQRLT
-306 DEGLKRAHARG
+306 DEGLKRAHSRG

-325 KALGEQMITKT
+325 KALGEQMIAKT

-353 LEDPEPGWLGGALRM
+353 LEDPEPGWLGGTLRM

-380 LPDFPGDPDSIL
+380 LPDFPGDPNSIL
-392 DIIPADFVINA
+392 DIIPVDFVINA
-403 ILAATVQT
+403 MLAATVQT
-411 YYRRGVEV
+411 YYQRGIEV
-419 YHVASGARNPLTF
+419 YHIASGARNPLTF

-453 PIPVPVWKFPDEQ
+453 PIPVPVWKFPDEA
-466 KFQKDLRQKLRL
+466 KFQSDLRYKMRL

-500 LAVKRN
+500 LAVKKN

-514 VQIYGPYVRLSFEFE
+514 VQIYGPYVRLSFKFE

-550 DMARIDWRRYFQ
+550 DISRIDWRRYLQ

-574 KLGDDSGSQ
+574 KLGDESGSQ
-583 RISEPTPNQI
+583 RISEPTPNQVG
-593 DESPADVSSSEEESR
+593 ESPADASSFEEELS
-608 ARKESGEQ
+608 AHKESGEQ

-638 ESIPDKIA
+638 ESIPDKVA
-646 LEMKRNREWVR
+646 LQMKRDGEWVR
-657 YSYRQLYEVSR
+657 YSYSQLYEVSK
-668 QVAFTLWERGYRKGD
+668 QVAFVLWQHGCRKDD

-715 TAEDELFALAEY
+715 TAEEEIFALAEY
-727 TEAKAILASEACA
+727 TEAKAILTSEACID
-740 TRLHNTQIKPNT
+740 RLHNTEIKSNPDKS
-752 GSASPEFLNINR
+752 GLPAFLNINR
-764 FCQPFVWEQ
+764 FCQPFESRQ
-773 AENSVP
+773 AENAVP
-779 TESELPPVPDNF
+779 TESELPAVPDNF

-816 AMISHRGFIANVVA
+816 AMISHKGFIANVVA
-830 VSKALPPEDTD
+830 VSKALPPENTD

-883 MRETKTTVLI
+883 MRETQTTVLI

-915 AMEAPLDPEIIQEIQ
+915 AMEAPLDPEVIQEIQ
-930 EALGGHIRVLV
+930 AALGGHIRVLV
-941 SGGAALPDEVY
+941 SGGAALPAEVY

-992 QGVQLQIINPDE
+992 QGVQLQIINPDK

-1023 NEVVTEQVIRDG
+1023 NEIVTEQVIRDG
-1035 LLYTGDLGYFDKEG
+1035 LLYTGDLGYFDEEG

-1067 NIYPVELEAIYRDS
+1067 NIYPVELEALYRHS

-1097 FEAAHAVIVPMCD
+1097 FEAAHAIIVPKRGK
-1110 ENQNKAEVEKA
+1110 NQDKVELEKA

-1146 TELPKRPGAAIDRQ
+1146 TELPKTSGGVINRQ
-1160 GVKEILGEK
+1160 RIKEILHEK
-1169 LSQQTEEAP
+1169 LSRQTQEAP
-1178 QPDPV
+1178 QPGFV

-1188 TDGNADPLKSTPA
+1188 ADEIGIQSNLKSTTV
-1201 TDTPA
+1201 TDTPVR
-1206 GVEEIIISEL
+1206 VEEIIISEL

-1221 LPVDQIDLNSNLGTE
+1221 LPADQISLNSNLGTE

-1291 ETSAYIERSE
+1291 ETSAYIERSKS
-1301 TSPLSATLAGLFRFV
+1301 SPLSMTLAGLFRFG
-1316 VWAIYRCYFSIKCNG
+1316 VWAIYRGYFSIKPNG

-1359 LKSESKRLRVLAAKD
+1359 LGDESKRLRVLAAKD

-1461 LPKGRNLP
+1461 LPKGRSLP
-1469 RKSHIQVTFGK
+1469 RKSRIQVTFGK
-1480 PIAPPSG
+1480 PIVPPSG
-1487 HEIGKMDTV
+1487 HEIGERGGA

-1509 AVRSEIEALSRST
+1509 AVRAEIEALSRSA
-1522 TRGKDPR
+1522 TRSEDPQ

>member
-1 MLGFTVPVQPNLHC
+1 
-15 LKQFRATA
+15 
-23 TVFNGSHD
+23 
-31 DYSVSPIWLKTKDD
+31 

-54 GKVVLIAGATGF
+54 SKVILIAGATGF

-82 KRIYLLIRSQTG
+82 KRIYLIIRSQTG
-94 ANGEKRTAT
+94 TDGEKRTAT
-103 DRLENEVFTS
+103 DRLEKDVFAS
-113 SAFSTLKQTH
+113 SAFAKLRQVH
-123 GEQFNEWVRE
+123 GEQFDGWVRE
-133 KVCAVEGDMAYE
+133 KVCAVEGDLAYE

-151 TDYEMLQREIQIFI
+151 TDYETLQREVQVFI

-172 FDPPIDASLQSNVFG
+172 FDPPIDDSLQSNVLG
-187 AKYAVELARGCNDVV
+187 ARYAVELAKSCNDAI

-208 AFVRGVQPGK
+208 AFVRGVQPGS
-218 VPEELHPPYETYAEQ
+218 VPEELHPPYETYAKQ

-251 DIQQLS
+251 DIQRLAEQV
-257 ERIRNEANQPE
+257 RNEANQPE

-273 RREVAQNLGA
+273 RREAAKNLGA
-283 DTGEKLDRQIEV
+283 DRGERLNRQVEV
-295 SREKWIEQRLT
+295 VQQKWIERRLI

-336 RGDLPTAII
+336 RGDLPTGII

-368 ADPLIVGFGKGR
+368 ADPLIVGFAKGR
-380 LPDFPGDPDSIL
+380 LPDFPGDPNSIL

-411 YYRRGVEV
+411 SYRRGIEV
-419 YHVASGARNPLTF
+419 YHIASGARNPLTF

-439 HDYFTRQPLLDNGK
+439 HDYFVRQPMLDNGK
-453 PIPVPVWKFPDEQ
+453 PIPVPVWKFPDEA

-478 LDTASRWLNR
+478 LDTASRWLGR
-488 IPLRWAKRKDRR
+488 IPLRWARRKDRR
-500 LAVKRN
+500 IAVKKN

-514 VQIYGPYVRLSFEFE
+514 VQIYGPYVRLSFQFQ
-529 IGKTEA
+529 IDKTEE
-535 LYDSLSPADQQQFNF
+535 LFHSLSPSDKQLFNF
-550 DMARIDWRRYFQ
+550 DISRIDWRNYFQ
-562 EVHIPGIKRHFL
+562 EIHIPGIKRHFL
-574 KLGDDSGSQ
+574 KLGDESGSQ
-583 RISEPTPNQI
+583 RISEPTVEPI
-593 DESPADVSSSEEESR
+593 DELPEDSPSSDRKFSTAGESEEQSGSAPSESAQR
-608 ARKESGEQ
+608 NQ
-616 PINESSKPIE
+616 DSKPLE
-626 HQTMIDLVAQQA
+626 SQTMIDLVAQQA
-638 ESIPDKIA
+638 ASIPDKIA
-646 LEMKRNREWVR
+646 LEMKRGGEWVR
-657 YSYRQLYEVSR
+657 YSYRQLYEASR
-668 QVAFTLWERGYRKGD
+668 QAAFTLWERGYRKGD

-693 EWGIAYLAA
+693 EWGGAYLAA

-715 TAEDELFALAEY
+715 TAEEEIFALAEY
-727 TEAKAILASEACA
+727 TEAKAVLTSETCLA
-740 TRLHNTQIKPNT
+740 RLKNPAIKPSDE
-752 GSASPEFLNINR
+752 SASPEFLNINS
-764 FCQPFVWEQ
+764 FCQPFESEQ
-773 AENSVP
+773 TETSVP
-779 TESELPPVPDNF
+779 TESALPTVPDDF

-868 ITYTNSLRPTSILAI
+868 ITYTNNLRPTTILAL
-883 MRETKTTVLI
+883 MQETKTTVLI

-903 DTIKRYVVQSPE
+903 DTIKRYVVKSPE
-915 AMEAPLDPEIIQEIQ
+915 AMEAPLDPETVEEIQ
-930 EALGGHIRVLV
+930 AALGGHIRVLV

-980 HKSKRGTVGPAV
+980 HKSRRGTVGPAV
-992 QGVQLQIINPDE
+992 EGAELQIINPDE
-1004 DGVGEIVA
+1004 EGIGEIVA

-1023 NEVVTEQVIRDG
+1023 NEAMTEQVIRDG
-1035 LLYTGDLGYFDKEG
+1035 LLYTGDLGYFDKDG

-1067 NIYPVELEAIYRDS
+1067 NIYPVELEALYRHS

-1097 FEAAHAVIVPMCD
+1097 FEAAHAVIVPVCD
-1110 ENQNKAEVEKA
+1110 EDQDRAEVEQA
-1121 IHQHIQERAQDLPT
+1121 VHQHIQERAQDLPT
-1135 YQHLQTVHFWD
+1135 YQHLHTVHFWE
-1146 TELPKRPGAAIDRQ
+1146 TALPKTSGAVIDRER
-1160 GVKEILGEK
+1160 VKEILQEQLFRK
-1169 LSQQTEEAP
+1169 TEAVP
-1178 QPDPV
+1178 QSGPAE
-1183 KDTLA
+1183 DTLDA
-1188 TDGNADPLKSTPA
+1188 GGKETSGSAVD

-1206 GVEEIIISEL
+1206 GVEGVIISEL
-1216 SRLAR
+1216 SRLAK
-1221 LPVDQIDLNSNLGTE
+1221 LPADQIRLTSNLGTE

-1257 SIPDELIAKIQTV
+1257 TIPDELIAKIQTV

-1279 LQSESTPPPIDE
+1279 LQSEATPPPIDE
-1291 ETSAYIERSE
+1291 ETSDYIERSAS
-1301 TSPLSATLAGLFRFV
+1301 SPLSATLAGLFRFS
-1316 VWAIYRCYFSIKCNG
+1316 VWAIYRGYFSIKCNG
-1331 LENLPREQPYIIAAN
+1331 LKNLPREQPYIIAAN
-1346 HSSHLDTLAVMTV
+1346 HSSHLDTLAIMTV

-1374 YWFSTRFKSW
+1374 YWFGTRFKSW

-1402 QGLRISQEVLKQNE
+1402 QGLRISQEILKQNE

-1443 YETGSPIIP
+1443 FETGSPIIP
-1452 TYINGTYHA
+1452 TYIDGTYRA
-1461 LPKGRNLP
+1461 LPKG
-1469 RKSHIQVTFGK
+1469 KSFPSKSRVRVTFGK
-1480 PIAPPSG
+1480 PIMPSSG
-1487 HEIGKMDTV
+1487 HDASAVNTAA
-1496 SGLEQ
+1496 GLEQ

-1509 AVRSEIEALSRST
+1509 AVRAEIEALRADSADREA
-1522 TRGKDPR
+1522 

>member
-1 MLGFTVPVQPNLHC
+1 
-15 LKQFRATA
+15 
-23 TVFNGSHD
+23 
-31 DYSVSPIWLKTKDD
+31 

-54 GKVVLIAGATGF
+54 GKVILIAGATGF

-94 ANGEKRTAT
+94 ANGERRTAT

-113 SAFSTLKQTH
+113 SAFAKLKRIH
-123 GEQFNEWVRE
+123 GERFDEWVRK

-151 TDYEMLQREIQIFI
+151 TDYETLKREVQIFI

-187 AKYAVELARGCNDVV
+187 AKYAVELAKSCNDAI

-208 AFVRGVQPGK
+208 AYVRGIQPGK

-233 YQAEKGEAIP
+233 YQAEKGEVIP
-243 GTLDAEIE
+243 RTLDAEIE
-251 DIQQLS
+251 DIQRLS
-257 ERIRNEANQPE
+257 EQVRNEANQPD

-273 RREVAQNLGA
+273 RREVIRNLGA
-283 DTGEKLDRQIEV
+283 DTGEKLNRQIDIA
-295 SREKWIEQRLT
+295 REKWVEQRLI

-411 YYRRGVEV
+411 YYHRGIEV

-453 PIPVPVWKFPDEQ
+453 PIPVPVWKFPDEA
-466 KFQKDLRQKLRL
+466 KFQSDLRGKLRL
-478 LDTASRWLNR
+478 LDTARRWLNR

-500 LAVKRN
+500 LAVKKN

-535 LYDSLSPADQQQFNF
+535 LYDSLSPADQQRFNF
-550 DMARIDWRRYFQ
+550 DISRIDWRRYFQ
-562 EVHIPGIKRHFL
+562 EIHIPGIKRHFL
-574 KLGDDSGSQ
+574 KIGDESGSQ
-583 RISEPTPNQI
+583 RISEPTPNPI
-593 DESPADVSSSEEESR
+593 DELSAEASPQKEFR
-608 ARKESGEQ
+608 AH
-616 PINESSKPIE
+616 NESPKPIE
-626 HQTMIDLVAQQA
+626 HQTMIDLVVQQA

-646 LEMKRNREWVR
+646 LEMKRSGEWVR
-657 YSYRQLYEVSR
+657 YTYRQLYEVSR
-668 QVAFTLWERGYRKGD
+668 QVAFTLWQRGYREGD
-683 RVILFAENQP
+683 CVILFAENQP
-693 EWGIAYLAA
+693 EWGVAYLAA

-715 TAEDELFALAEY
+715 TAVEEVFALAEY
-727 TEAKAILASEACA
+727 TEAKAILTSKTCIA
-740 TRLHNTQIKPNT
+740 RLQSSQIKSDREST
-752 GSASPEFLNINR
+752 SLDCLNINH
-764 FCQPFVWEQ
+764 FCQPFEGEQ
-773 AENSVP
+773 AETSVH
-779 TESELPPVPDNF
+779 TETELPTVPDNF

-868 ITYTNSLRPTSILAI
+868 ITYTNSLRPTTILAI
-883 MRETKTTVLI
+883 MQETETTVLI

-915 AMEAPLDPEIIQEIQ
+915 AMEAPLAPEVVQEIQ
-930 EALGGHIRVLV
+930 AALGGHIRVLV
-941 SGGAALPDEVY
+941 SGGAALPDEIY

-980 HKSKRGTVGPAV
+980 HESKRGTVGPAV

-1023 NEVVTEQVIRDG
+1023 NEAVTEQVIRDG
-1035 LLYTGDLGYFDKEG
+1035 LLYTGDLGYFDEEG

-1067 NIYPVELEAIYRDS
+1067 NIYPVELEALYRHS

-1097 FEAAHAVIVPMCD
+1097 SEAAHAVIVPVHD
-1110 ENQNKAEVEKA
+1110 DNQDKVKIEQVL
-1121 IHQHIQERAQDLPT
+1121 HQHIQERAQDLPT

-1146 TELPKRPGAAIDRQ
+1146 TELPKTSDVVINRRR
-1160 GVKEILGEK
+1160 VKEILQEQ
-1169 LSQQTEEAP
+1169 LSRQTQKIP

-1183 KDTLA
+1183 KDTLG
-1188 TDGNADPLKSTPA
+1188 TDSSEAGLKSRSA
-1201 TDTPA
+1201 IDTPS
-1206 GVEEIIISEL
+1206 GVEEVIISEL
-1216 SRLAR
+1216 SRLAH
-1221 LPVDQIDLNSNLGTE
+1221 LPADQIHLNSNLGTE

-1291 ETSAYIERSE
+1291 EISAYIERSN
-1301 TSPLSATLAGLFRFV
+1301 SSNLSATLAGLFRFS
-1316 VWAIYRCYFSIKCNG
+1316 VWAIYRCYFSIKCTG

-1359 LKSESKRLRVLAAKD
+1359 LGDESKRLRVLAAKD

-1384 FSGELLKFV
+1384 FSGQLLKFV

-1469 RKSHIQVTFGK
+1469 RKSRIRVTFGK
-1480 PIAPPSG
+1480 PIVPSG
-1487 HEIGKMDTV
+1487 YGIGEMGAT

-1509 AVRSEIEALSRST
+1509 AVKAEIEALSRSV
-1522 TRGKDPR
+1522 TRDERVV

>member
-1 MLGFTVPVQPNLHC
+1 
-15 LKQFRATA
+15 
-23 TVFNGSHD
+23 
-31 DYSVSPIWLKTKDD
+31 

-94 ANGEKRTAT
+94 TDGEKRTAT

-113 SAFSTLKQTH
+113 SAFAKLKRIH
-123 GEQFNEWVRE
+123 GEQFDGWIRE
-133 KVCAVEGDMAYE
+133 KICAVEGDMAYE

-151 TDYEMLQREIQIFI
+151 TDYETLQREVQIFI

-172 FDPPIDASLQSNVFG
+172 FDPPIDASLQSNVLG
-187 AKYAVELARGCNDVV
+187 SKYAVELAKGCNDVV

-233 YQAEKGEAIP
+233 YQAEKGDTIP
-243 GTLDAEIE
+243 GTLEAEIE

-257 ERIRNEANQPE
+257 KQVRSEANQPD

-273 RREVAQNLGA
+273 RREVIENLGV

-295 SREKWIEQRLT
+295 SREKWIEQRLI

-336 RGDLPTAII
+336 RGDLPTTII

-380 LPDFPGDPDSIL
+380 LPDFPGDPNSIL

-411 YYRRGVEV
+411 YYRRGIEV

-453 PIPVPVWKFPDEQ
+453 PIPVPVWKFPDEK
-466 KFQKDLRQKLRL
+466 KFQNNLRYKMRL
-478 LDTASRWLNR
+478 LDTASRWLSR
-488 IPLRWAKRKDRR
+488 IPLRWAKRKERR
-500 LAVKRN
+500 LAVKKN

-535 LYDSLSPADQQQFNF
+535 LYESLSSADQEQFNF
-550 DMARIDWRRYFQ
+550 DMSRIDWRRYLQ

-583 RISEPTPNQI
+583 RISEPTPSQI
-593 DESPADVSSSEEESR
+593 DELPVDASSEEEFGVR
-608 ARKESGEQ
+608 DESGEQ
-616 PINESSKPIE
+616 TIDGSSKPIE
-626 HQTMIDLVAQQA
+626 DQTMIDLVAQQA

-646 LEMKRNREWVR
+646 LEMKRDGEWVR
-657 YSYRQLYEVSR
+657 YSYSQLYEVSR
-668 QVAFTLWERGYRKGD
+668 QVAFMLWGRGYRKSD

-715 TAEDELFALAEY
+715 TAEEEIFALAEY
-727 TEAKAILASEACA
+727 TEAKAILTSETCMD
-740 TRLHNTQIKPNT
+740 RLHGAQTEP
-752 GSASPEFLNINR
+752 SAESAAPEFLNINR
-764 FCQPFVWEQ
+764 FCQPFEGGQ
-773 AENSVP
+773 AEDSGP
-779 TESELPPVPDNF
+779 TELELPPVPDNF

-883 MRETKTTVLI
+883 MRETQTTVLI

-915 AMEAPLDPEIIQEIQ
+915 AMEAPLDPETVEEIQ
-930 EALGGHIRVLV
+930 AALGGHIRVLV

-980 HKSKRGTVGPAV
+980 HKSKRGTVGPEV
-992 QGVQLQIINPDE
+992 QGVKLQIINPDE
-1004 DGVGEIVA
+1004 NGIGEIVA

-1023 NEVVTEQVIRDG
+1023 NEAVTEQVIRDG
-1035 LLYTGDLGYFDKEG
+1035 LLYTGDLGYFDEEG

-1067 NIYPVELEAIYRDS
+1067 NIYPVELESLYRHS

-1097 FEAAHAVIVPMCD
+1097 FEAAHAIIVPVCNED
-1110 ENQNKAEVEKA
+1110 QDKAEVEKA
-1121 IHQHIQERAQDLPT
+1121 VHQHIQERAQDLPT

-1146 TELPKRPGAAIDRQ
+1146 TELPKTSDAVIDRQ
-1160 GVKEILGEK
+1160 RVKEILKEQ
-1169 LSQQTEEAP
+1169 LSRQTQEAS

-1183 KDTLA
+1183 KDTPA
-1188 TDGNADPLKSTPA
+1188 ADGNEDALKSTVTA
-1201 TDTPA
+1201 DTPA
-1206 GVEEIIISEL
+1206 GVEAVIISEL

-1221 LPVDQIDLNSNLGTE
+1221 LPADQIHLNSNLGTE

-1301 TSPLSATLAGLFRFV
+1301 SSPLSVTLAGLFRFS
-1316 VWAIYRCYFSIKCNG
+1316 VWAIYKCYFSIRCNG

-1346 HSSHLDTLAVMTV
+1346 HSSHLDTLAIMTV
-1359 LKSESKRLRVLAAKD
+1359 LGDEYKRLRVLAAKD

-1402 QGLRISQEVLKQNE
+1402 QGLRISQAVLKQTE

-1452 TYINGTYHA
+1452 TYIDGTYHA

-1469 RKSHIQVTFGK
+1469 RKSRIRVTFGK
-1480 PIAPPSG
+1480 PIMPSSG
-1487 HEIGKMDTV
+1487 HGIGEADAA
-1496 SGLEQ
+1496 SGLDQ
-1501 ETYRKLAD
+1501 ETYKKLAD
-1509 AVRSEIEALSRST
+1509 AVRAEIESLSRSA
-1522 TRGKDPR
+1522 TRREDP

>member
-1 MLGFTVPVQPNLHC
+1 
-15 LKQFRATA
+15 
-23 TVFNGSHD
+23 
-31 DYSVSPIWLKTKDD
+31 

-54 GKVVLIAGATGF
+54 GKVILIAGATGF

-71 VAKILTALPDV
+71 VAKILAALPDV

-94 ANGEKRTAT
+94 TDGEKRTAT

-113 SAFSTLKQTH
+113 SAFAKLKQTH
-123 GEQFNEWVRE
+123 GEQLEEWLRE
-133 KVCAVEGDMAYE
+133 KVYAVEGDMAYE

-151 TDYEMLQREIQIFI
+151 TDYETLQREVQIFI

-187 AKYAVELARGCNDVV
+187 SKYAVELAKSCNNAI

-208 AFVRGVQPGK
+208 AYVRGVQPGK

-233 YQAEKGEAIP
+233 YQAEKGEVIP
-243 GTLDAEIE
+243 STLDAEIE
-251 DIQQLS
+251 DIQRLS
-257 ERIRNEANQPE
+257 EQIRNEANQPD

-273 RREVAQNLGA
+273 RREVIRDLGT
-283 DTGEKLDRQIEV
+283 DTGEKLNRQIDIT
-295 SREKWIEQRLT
+295 RKKWIEQRLI

-380 LPDFPGDPDSIL
+380 LPDFPGDPNSIL

-411 YYRRGVEV
+411 YYRQGIEV

-466 KFQKDLRQKLRL
+466 KFQKDLRQKLYL

-488 IPLRWAKRKDRR
+488 IPLRWARRKERR
-500 LAVKRN
+500 IAVKKN

-550 DMARIDWRRYFQ
+550 DMSRIDWRRYFQ
-562 EVHIPGIKRHFL
+562 EIHIPGIKRHFL

-593 DESPADVSSSEEESR
+593 EELPADSSSEEEFR
-608 ARKESGEQ
+608 AHNESAE
-616 PINESSKPIE
+616 PLINESSKPIE
-626 HQTMIDLVAQQA
+626 HQTMIDLVARQA

-646 LEMKRNREWVR
+646 LEMKRGDEWVR

-668 QVAFTLWERGYRKGD
+668 QVACTLWERGYRKGN

-715 TAEDELFALAEY
+715 TAEEEIFALAEY
-727 TEAKAILASEACA
+727 TEAKAILASEACV
-740 TRLHNTQIKPNT
+740 TRLQSIPIKPSAE
-752 GSASPEFLNINR
+752 SASPEFLNINN
-764 FCQPFVWEQ
+764 FCQPFECEQ
-773 AENSVP
+773 TETSAP
-779 TESELPPVPDNF
+779 TDSELPAVPDNF
-791 PDVDIHPDTVAS
+791 PDVDIDPDTVAS

-830 VSKALPPEDTD
+830 VSQALPPEDTD

-883 MRETKTTVLI
+883 MRETETTVLI

-903 DTIKRYVVQSPE
+903 DTIKRYVVESPE
-915 AMEAPLDPEIIQEIQ
+915 AMEPPLDPEVVQEIQ
-930 EALGGHIRVLV
+930 AALGGHIRVLV

-980 HKSKRGTVGPAV
+980 HKSKRGTVGPEV

-1004 DGVGEIVA
+1004 NGMGEIVA

-1023 NEVVTEQVIRDG
+1023 NQAMTEQVIRDG
-1035 LLYTGDLGYFDKEG
+1035 LLYTGDLGYFDEEG

-1067 NIYPVELEAIYRDS
+1067 NIYPVELEALYRDN

-1097 FEAAHAVIVPMCD
+1097 FEAAHAIIVPVHD
-1110 ENQNKAEVEKA
+1110 DNRDRAEVEKA
-1121 IHQHIQERAQDLPT
+1121 IHQQIQERAQDLPT
-1135 YQHLQTVHFWD
+1135 YQHLQTVHFWED
-1146 TELPKRPGAAIDRQ
+1146 ELPKTSDAVIDRQ
-1160 GVKEILGEK
+1160 RVKEILQEQ
-1169 LSQQTEEAP
+1169 LSRQTQETP

-1188 TDGNADPLKSTPA
+1188 TSGNKDALKAMVA

-1206 GVEEIIISEL
+1206 GVEAVIISEL

-1221 LPVDQIDLNSNLGTE
+1221 LPADQIHLNSNLGTE

-1270 GDVTETVKT
+1270 GDVAETVKT
-1279 LQSESTPPPIDE
+1279 MQSESTPPPIDE
-1291 ETSAYIERSE
+1291 ETSAYIVRSD
-1301 TSPLSATLAGLFRFV
+1301 SSLISATLAALFRFG

-1331 LENLPREQPYIIAAN
+1331 LENLPREPYIIAAN
-1346 HSSHLDTLAVMTV
+1346 HSSHLDTLAIMTV
-1359 LKSESKRLRVLAAKD
+1359 LGNEAKRLRVLAAKD

-1402 QGLRISQEVLKQNE
+1402 QGLRISQEILKQNE

-1443 YETGSPIIP
+1443 HESKSPIIP
-1452 TYINGTYHA
+1452 TYIDGTYRA

-1469 RKSHIQVTFGK
+1469 RKSRIRVTFGK
-1480 PIAPPSG
+1480 PIMPSSG
-1487 HEIGKMDTV
+1487 HELGKADAA

-1509 AVRSEIEALSRST
+1509 AVRSEIEALSRSA
-1522 TRGKDPR
+1522 TRNVDSR

>member
-1 MLGFTVPVQPNLHC
+1 
-15 LKQFRATA
+15 
-23 TVFNGSHD
+23 
-31 DYSVSPIWLKTKDD
+31 
-45 MQTIPEFFH
+45 MQTIGEFFC
-54 GKVVLIAGATGF
+54 GKVILISGATGF

-71 VAKILTALPDV
+71 VAKILSALPDV

-94 ANGEKRTAT
+94 TNGETRTAT
-103 DRLENEVFTS
+103 DRLENDVFTS
-113 SAFSTLKQTH
+113 SAFANLKQIH
-123 GEQFNEWVRE
+123 GERFDEWVRE
-133 KVCAVEGDMAYE
+133 KVYAVEGDLAYE

-151 TDYEMLQREIQIFI
+151 ADYETLQREVQIFI

-172 FDPPIDASLQSNVFG
+172 FDPPIDASLQSNVLG
-187 AKYAVELARGCNDVV
+187 AKYAVELAKRCNNAI

-208 AFVRGVQPGK
+208 AYVRGARPGR

-243 GTLDAEIE
+243 CTLDAEIE
-251 DIQQLS
+251 DIQCLS
-257 ERIRNEANQPE
+257 EQVRNEANQPE
-268 KLDQF
+268 KLNQF
-273 RREVAQNLGA
+273 RREALRNLGA
-283 DTGEKLDRQIEV
+283 VTEERLNRQISV
-295 SREKWIEQRLT
+295 QRQKWVEQRLI

-325 KALGEQMITKT
+325 KALGEQMITKM

-380 LPDFPGDPDSIL
+380 LPDFPGDPNSIL

-403 ILAATVQT
+403 MLAATVQT
-411 YYRRGVEV
+411 YHQRGIEV
-419 YHVASGARNPLTF
+419 YHIASGSRNPLTF
-432 GDIVNIT
+432 GDIVTIT

-453 PIPVPVWKFPDEQ
+453 PIPVPVWKFPDEA
-466 KFQKDLRQKLRL
+466 KFQSDFRYKMRL
-478 LDTASRWLNR
+478 LDIASSWLGR
-488 IPLRWAKRKDRR
+488 IPLRWAKRKERR
-500 LAVKRN
+500 IAVKRN

-535 LYDSLSPADQQQFNF
+535 LYHALSPSDQQLFNF
-550 DMARIDWRRYFQ
+550 DISRIDWRDYLQ
-562 EVHIPGIKRHFL
+562 EIHIPGIKRHFL
-574 KLGDDSGSQ
+574 KLGDESGRQ
-583 RISEPTPNQI
+583 RISEPTPEQI
-593 DESPADVSSSEEESR
+593 DELPADSVSTEVE
-608 ARKESGEQ
+608 AGDEQ
-616 PINESSKPIE
+616 PIDEPSKPLRE
-626 HQTMIDLVAQQA
+626 LTMIDLVAQQA

-646 LEMKRNREWVR
+646 LQMQRDKEWVR
-657 YSYRQLYEVSR
+657 YSYRQLYEASR
-668 QVAFTLWERGYRKGD
+668 QIAFVLWEHGYRKGD

-693 EWGIAYLAA
+693 EWGVAYLAA
-702 VQIGVIVVPIDPQ
+702 VQIGVVVVPIDPQ
-715 TAEDELFALAEY
+715 TAEDEIFALANY
-727 TEAKAILASEACA
+727 TEAKAILTSETCVA
-740 TRLHNTQIKPNT
+740 RLHKAQIKPN
-752 GSASPEFLNINR
+752 AEAESPVFLDINR
-764 FCQPFVWEQ
+764 FCQPFGDGQ
-773 AENSVP
+773 TQTSAPAN
-779 TESELPPVPDNF
+779 SELPSVPDNF
-791 PDVDIHPDTVAS
+791 PEVHIDPDTIAS
-803 IIFTMGTTVDARG
+803 IIFTMGTTVDPRG
-816 AMISHRGFIANVVA
+816 AMLSHRGFIANVVA
-830 VSKALPPEDTD
+830 VSQALPPEDTD

-855 SCNFLMSIYAGTT
+855 CCNFLMSIYAGTT
-868 ITYTNSLRPTSILAI
+868 VTYTNSLRPTTILAT
-883 MRETKTTVLI
+883 MRETETTVLI

-903 DTIKRYVVQSPE
+903 DAIKRYVVQSPE
-915 AMEAPLDPEIIQEIQ
+915 AMEAPLTPEVIEEIQ
-930 EALGGHIRVLV
+930 AALGGHIRVLV
-941 SGGAALPDEVY
+941 SGGAALPDEIY
-952 DRFMEFGL
+952 DRFTELGL

-980 HKSKRGTVGPAV
+980 HKSKRGSVGPAV
-992 QGVQLQIINPDE
+992 QGVKLQIINPDA
-1004 DGVGEIVA
+1004 DGIGEIVA
-1012 SSPSLMQGYYR
+1012 HSPSLMQEYYR
-1023 NEVVTEQVIRDG
+1023 NQAVTEQVIRDG
-1035 LLYTGDLGYFDKEG
+1035 LLYTGDLGYFDEDG

-1067 NIYPVELEAIYRDS
+1067 NIYPIELETLYRHS
-1081 PLISEICVV
+1081 SLISEICVV
-1090 GMSTDNL
+1090 GMSTDNM
-1097 FEAAHAVIVPMCD
+1097 FEAAHAVIVPVRGD
-1110 ENQNKAEVEKA
+1110 DRDRTEVEKA
-1121 IHQHIQERAQDLPT
+1121 IHQHIQERAQNLPT
-1135 YQHLQTVHFWD
+1135 YQHIQTVHFWE
-1146 TELPKRPGAAIDRQ
+1146 TELPKTSDVGIDRQ
-1160 GVKEILGEK
+1160 RVKAVLGAE
-1169 LSQQTEEAP
+1169 LSQQAEAVP
-1178 QPDPV
+1178 QPDSARDAL
-1183 KDTLA
+1183 K
-1188 TDGNADPLKSTPA
+1188 TDGHKDALKPTMPV
-1201 TDTPA
+1201 DTPS
-1206 GVEEIIISEL
+1206 GVEEVIISEL

-1221 LPVDQIDLNSNLGTE
+1221 LPADQIRLNSNLGTE

-1279 LQSESTPPPIDE
+1279 LQSESTPDPIDKE
-1291 ETSAYIERSE
+1291 VLAHIQRSE
-1301 TSPLSATLAGLFRFV
+1301 SSLLSAALAGLFRFS
-1316 VWAIYRCYFSIKCNG
+1316 VWAIYRCYFSIKCTG
-1331 LENLPREQPYIIAAN
+1331 LENLPRDQPYIIAAN

-1359 LKSESKRLRVLAAKD
+1359 LGSESKRLRVLAAKD

-1452 TYINGTYHA
+1452 VYINGTYHA

-1469 RKSHIQVTFGK
+1469 RKSRVQVIFGK

-1487 HEIGKMDTV
+1487 HEVGETEAV

-1501 ETYRKLAD
+1501 ETYRKLTD
-1509 AVRSEIEALSRST
+1509 TVKSEIEALSRSV
-1522 TRGKDPR
+1522 TRSADPQ

>member
-1 MLGFTVPVQPNLHC
+1 
-15 LKQFRATA
+15 
-23 TVFNGSHD
+23 
-31 DYSVSPIWLKTKDD
+31 
-45 MQTIPEFFH
+45 MQTIREFFH
-54 GKVVLIAGATGF
+54 GKVILIAGATGF

-71 VAKILTALPDV
+71 VTKMLTALPDV

-94 ANGEKRTAT
+94 ANGEARTAT
-103 DRLENEVFTS
+103 DRLENDVFTS
-113 SAFSTLKQTH
+113 SAFAKLKQIH
-123 GEQFNEWVRE
+123 GERFDRWVRE
-133 KVCAVEGDMAYE
+133 KVYAIEGDLAYE

-151 TDYEMLQREIQIFI
+151 ADYETLQREVQVFI

-172 FDPPIDASLQSNVFG
+172 FDPPIDASLQSNVLG
-187 AKYAVELARGCNDVV
+187 AKYAVELAKSCNDAIL
-202 FLHVST
+202 LHVST
-208 AFVRGVQPGK
+208 AYVRGVRPGK
-218 VPEELHPPYETYAEQ
+218 VAEELHPPYETYAQQ
-233 YQAEKGEAIP
+233 YQAEKGEVIP

-251 DIQQLS
+251 DIQRLS
-257 ERIRNEANQPE
+257 EQVRNEANQPE
-268 KLDQF
+268 RLDQF
-273 RREVAQNLGA
+273 RREALRNLGA
-283 DTGEKLDRQIEV
+283 VTGDKLNRQIDIA
-295 SREKWIEQRLT
+295 REKWVEQRLI

-325 KALGEQMITKT
+325 KALGEQMIAKM

-353 LEDPEPGWLGGALRM
+353 LEDPEPGWLGGTLRM

-380 LPDFPGDPDSIL
+380 LPDFPGDPNSIL
-392 DIIPADFVINA
+392 DIIPVDFVINA
-403 ILAATVQT
+403 MLAATVQT
-411 YYRRGVEV
+411 YHQRGIEV

-439 HDYFTRQPLLDNGK
+439 HDYFVRQPMLDNGQ
-453 PIPVPVWKFPDEQ
+453 PIPVPVWKFPDKE
-466 KFQKDLRQKLRL
+466 KFQKDLHHKLRL
-478 LDTASRWLNR
+478 LDTVSRWLSR
-488 IPLRWAKRKDRR
+488 VPLRWAKRKDRR

-514 VQIYGPYVRLSFEFE
+514 VQIYSPYVRLSFQFE
-529 IGKTEA
+529 IGKTEE
-535 LYDSLSPADQQQFNF
+535 LYRSLSPSDQQLFNF
-550 DMARIDWRRYFQ
+550 DISRIDWRDYLQ
-562 EVHIPGIKRHFL
+562 EIHIPGIKRHFL
-574 KLGDDSGSQ
+574 KLGDESGRQ
-583 RISEPTPNQI
+583 RISEPTPEQI
-593 DESPADVSSSEEESR
+593 DELPADFSSTEGEF
-608 ARKESGEQ
+608 GNEQ
-616 PINESSKPIE
+616 PIDEPSKPLKD
-626 HQTMIDLVAQQA
+626 QTMIDLVAQQA

-646 LEMKRNREWVR
+646 LQIKRNGEWVR

-668 QVAFTLWERGYRKGD
+668 QVAFVLWERGYRKGD

-702 VQIGVIVVPIDPQ
+702 VQIGVVVVPIDPQ
-715 TAEDELFALAEY
+715 TAEGEIFALTEY
-727 TEAKAILASEACA
+727 TEAKGILTSEAGVA
-740 TRLHNTQIKPNT
+740 RLHNAHTKP
-752 GSASPEFLNINR
+752 GAEAESLEFLDINR
-764 FCQPFVWEQ
+764 FCQPFGSEQ

-779 TESELPPVPDNF
+779 TKSELPAVPDQF
-791 PDVDIHPDTVAS
+791 PNVDIDPDTVAS
-803 IIFTMGTTVDARG
+803 IIFTMGTTVDPRG
-816 AMISHRGFIANVVA
+816 AMLSHRGFIANVVA
-830 VSKALPPEDTD
+830 VSQALPPEDTD

-868 ITYTNSLRPTSILAI
+868 VTYTNSLRPTTILAI
-883 MRETKTTVLI
+883 MRETKITVLI

-903 DTIKRYVVQSPE
+903 DAIKRYVVQSPE
-915 AMEAPLDPEIIQEIQ
+915 AMEAPLAPEVVEEIQ
-930 EALGGHIRVLV
+930 AALGGYIRVLV
-941 SGGAALPDEVY
+941 SGGAALPDEIY
-952 DRFMEFGL
+952 DLFMELGL

-980 HKSKRGTVGPAV
+980 HKSKRSSVGPAV

-1004 DGVGEIVA
+1004 AGVGEIVA
-1012 SSPSLMQGYYR
+1012 HSPSLMQGYYR
-1023 NEVVTEQVIRDG
+1023 NQAVTGQVIRDG
-1035 LLYTGDLGYFDKEG
+1035 LLHTGDLGYFDEEG

-1067 NIYPVELEAIYRDS
+1067 NIYPVELEALYRHS
-1081 PLISEICVV
+1081 SLISEICVV
-1090 GMSTDNL
+1090 GMSTDNM
-1097 FEAAHAVIVPMCD
+1097 FEAAHAVIVPVCD
-1110 ENQNKAEVEKA
+1110 GNRDRAEVEKA

-1135 YQHLQTVHFWD
+1135 YQHIQTVHFWD
-1146 TELPKRPGAAIDRQ
+1146 MELPKTSDAVINRQ
-1160 GVKEILGEK
+1160 RVKEILQEQ
-1169 LSQQTEEAP
+1169 LSQQTQVAP

-1183 KDTLA
+1183 KGSLDA
-1188 TDGNADPLKSTPA
+1188 DGNEGALKLTMA
-1201 TDTPA
+1201 TDTA
-1206 GVEEIIISEL
+1206 SGVEEVIISEL

-1221 LPVDQIDLNSNLGTE
+1221 LPADQIHLNSNLGTE

-1270 GDVTETVKT
+1270 GDVTETVKA
-1279 LQSESTPPPIDE
+1279 LQSEATPPPIDE
-1291 ETSAYIERSE
+1291 EIAAHIEQYES
-1301 TSPLSATLAGLFRFV
+1301 SHLSTTLAGLFRFS
-1316 VWAIYRCYFSIKCNG
+1316 VWAIYRYYFSIKCSG
-1331 LENLPREQPYIIAAN
+1331 LENLPREQSYIIAAN

-1359 LKSESKRLRVLAAKD
+1359 LGDESKRLRVLAAKD

-1443 YETGSPIIP
+1443 YESGSPIIP
-1452 TYINGTYHA
+1452 AYIDGTYHA
-1461 LPKGRNLP
+1461 LPKGKNLP
-1469 RKSHIQVTFGK
+1469 RKSRIQVIFGK
-1480 PIAPPSG
+1480 PIAPSSG
-1487 HEIGKMDTV
+1487 HEVGEMDAA
-1496 SGLEQ
+1496 SGLEH

-1509 AVRSEIEALSRST
+1509 AVRSEIEALRADYLN
-1522 TRGKDPR
+1522 REA

>member
-1 MLGFTVPVQPNLHC
+1 M
-15 LKQFRATA
+15 R
-23 TVFNGSHD
+23 
-31 DYSVSPIWLKTKDD
+31 
-45 MQTIPEFFH
+45 TIPEFFH
-54 GKVVLIAGATGF
+54 GKVILIAGATGF

-82 KRIYLLIRSQTG
+82 KRIYLLIRSQTV
-94 ANGEKRTAT
+94 ASGEKRTAT
-103 DRLENEVFTS
+103 DRLENEVFAS
-113 SAFSTLKQTH
+113 SAFAKLKQIH
-123 GEQFNEWVRE
+123 GEQLEEWLRE
-133 KVCAVEGDMAYE
+133 KVYAVEGDMAYE

-151 TDYEMLQREIQIFI
+151 TDYEMLQREVQIFI

-187 AKYAVELARGCNDVV
+187 AKYAVELAKSCNDAI

-251 DIQQLS
+251 DIQRLS
-257 ERIRNEANQPE
+257 EQVRIEANQPE
-268 KLDQF
+268 RLDQF
-273 RREVAQNLGA
+273 RREALRNLGA
-283 DTGEKLDRQIEV
+283 DTGEKLNSQIDIA
-295 SREKWIEQRLT
+295 RGKWVEQRLI

-325 KALGEQMITKT
+325 KALGEQMIAKT

-411 YYRRGVEV
+411 YYRQGIEV

-439 HDYFTRQPLLDNGK
+439 HDYFTRQPLLDNGV
-453 PIPVPVWKFPDEQ
+453 PIPVPVWKFPDEA
-466 KFQKDLRQKLRL
+466 KFQSDLRYKMRL

-488 IPLRWAKRKDRR
+488 LPLRWARRKERR
-500 LAVKRN
+500 IAVKKN

-550 DMARIDWRRYFQ
+550 DMSRIDWRRYFQ
-562 EVHIPGIKRHFL
+562 EIHIPGIKRHFL

-583 RISEPTPNQI
+583 RISEPTPDRI
-593 DESPADVSSSEEESR
+593 GELPADTSSEEEFR
-608 ARKESGEQ
+608 AHNESAE
-616 PINESSKPIE
+616 PPVNESSKPIE
-626 HQTMIDLVAQQA
+626 RQTMIDLVARQA

-646 LEMKRNREWVR
+646 LQMKRGSEWVR
-657 YSYRQLYEVSR
+657 YSYSQLYEVSR
-668 QVAFTLWERGYRKGD
+668 QVAFVLWKRGYRKGD

-693 EWGIAYLAA
+693 EWGITYLAA

-715 TAEDELFALAEY
+715 TAEEEIFALAEY
-727 TEAKAILASEACA
+727 TESKAVLASEACV
-740 TRLHNTQIKPNT
+740 TRLQSTPIKP
-752 GSASPEFLNINR
+752 SAESTSPEFLNINS
-764 FCQPFVWEQ
+764 FCQPFEREQ
-773 AENSVP
+773 TETSVP
-779 TESELPPVPDNF
+779 TGSKLPPVPDNF
-791 PDVDIHPDTVAS
+791 PDVDIDPDTVAS

-830 VSKALPPEDTD
+830 VSQALPPEDTD

-903 DTIKRYVVQSPE
+903 DTIKRYVVESPE
-915 AMEAPLDPEIIQEIQ
+915 AMEAPLDPEVVQEIQ
-930 EALGGHIRVLV
+930 AALGGHIRVLV

-965 YGMTEASPVLSVNPH
+965 YGMTEASPVLSVNPY
-980 HKSKRGTVGPAV
+980 HKSKRGTVGPEV
-992 QGVQLQIINPDE
+992 QGVELQIINP
-1004 DGVGEIVA
+1004 GKNGIGEIVA

-1023 NEVVTEQVIRDG
+1023 NQAMTEQVIRDG
-1035 LLYTGDLGYFDKEG
+1035 LLYTGDLGYFDEEG

-1067 NIYPVELEAIYRDS
+1067 NIYPVELEALYQHS
-1081 PLISEICVV
+1081 PLISEICIV

-1097 FEAAHAVIVPMCD
+1097 FEAAHAIIVPVHD
-1110 ENQNKAEVEKA
+1110 DDRDRTEVEKA

-1135 YQHLQTVHFWD
+1135 YQHLQTVYFWD
-1146 TELPKRPGAAIDRQ
+1146 TELPKTSAAVIDRQ
-1160 GVKEILGEK
+1160 RVKEVLQEQ
-1169 LSQQTEEAP
+1169 LSRQTQEAP

-1188 TDGNADPLKSTPA
+1188 TDGNEDTLKSTVAP
-1201 TDTPA
+1201 DTPA
-1206 GVEEIIISEL
+1206 GVEEVIISEL

-1221 LPVDQIDLNSNLGTE
+1221 LPADQIHLNSNLGTE

-1270 GDVTETVKT
+1270 GDVTETVRT
-1279 LQSESTPPPIDE
+1279 LQSDSAPPSIDE
-1291 ETSAYIERSE
+1291 ETSAYIVRSE
-1301 TSPLSATLAGLFRFV
+1301 SSLISAALATLFRFG

-1331 LENLPREQPYIIAAN
+1331 LTNLSREPYIIAAN
-1346 HSSHLDTLAVMTV
+1346 HSSHLDTLAIMTV
-1359 LKSESKRLRVLAAKD
+1359 LGDECKRLRVLAAKD

-1443 YETGSPIIP
+1443 YETGSPIVP
-1452 TYINGTYHA
+1452 AYIDGTYHA

-1469 RKSHIQVTFGK
+1469 RKSRIRVTFGK
-1480 PIAPPSG
+1480 PIMPSSG
-1487 HEIGKMDTV
+1487 HGIEKTDAA

-1509 AVRSEIEALSRST
+1509 AVRAEIEALRADCVN
-1522 TRGKDPR
+1522 REA

>member
-1 MLGFTVPVQPNLHC
+1 
-15 LKQFRATA
+15 
-23 TVFNGSHD
+23 
-31 DYSVSPIWLKTKDD
+31 
-45 MQTIPEFFH
+45 MQTIREFFH
-54 GKVVLIAGATGF
+54 GKVILIAGATGF

-71 VAKILTALPDV
+71 VTKMLTALPDV

-94 ANGEKRTAT
+94 ANGEARTAT
-103 DRLENEVFTS
+103 DRLENDVFTS
-113 SAFSTLKQTH
+113 SAFAKLKQIH
-123 GEQFNEWVRE
+123 GERFDRWVRE
-133 KVCAVEGDMAYE
+133 KVCAIEGDLAYE

-151 TDYEMLQREIQIFI
+151 ADYETLQREVQVFI

-172 FDPPIDASLQSNVFG
+172 FDPPIDASLQSNVLG
-187 AKYAVELARGCNDVV
+187 AKYAVELAKSCNDAIL
-202 FLHVST
+202 LHVST
-208 AFVRGVQPGK
+208 AYVRGVRPGK
-218 VPEELHPPYETYAEQ
+218 VPEELHPPYETYAQQ
-233 YQAEKGEAIP
+233 YQAEKGEVIP

-251 DIQQLS
+251 DIQRLS
-257 ERIRNEANQPE
+257 EQVRNEANQPE
-268 KLDQF
+268 RLDQF
-273 RREVAQNLGA
+273 RREALRNLGA
-283 DTGEKLDRQIEV
+283 VTGDKLNRQIDIA
-295 SREKWIEQRLT
+295 REKWVEQRLI

-325 KALGEQMITKT
+325 KTLGEQMIAKM

-353 LEDPEPGWLGGALRM
+353 LEDPEPGWLGGTLRM

-380 LPDFPGDPDSIL
+380 LPDFPGDPNSIL
-392 DIIPADFVINA
+392 DIIPVDFVINA
-403 ILAATVQT
+403 MLAATVQT
-411 YYRRGVEV
+411 YHQRGIEV

-439 HDYFTRQPLLDNGK
+439 HDYFVRQPMLDNGQ
-453 PIPVPVWKFPDEQ
+453 PIPVPVWKFPDKE
-466 KFQKDLRQKLRL
+466 KFQKDLHHKLRL
-478 LDTASRWLNR
+478 LDTVSRWLSR
-488 IPLRWAKRKDRR
+488 VPLRWAKRKDRR
-500 LAVKRN
+500 LAVKRH

-514 VQIYGPYVRLSFEFE
+514 VQIYSPYVRLSFQFE
-529 IGKTEA
+529 IGKTEE
-535 LYDSLSPADQQQFNF
+535 LYRSLSPSDQQLFNF
-550 DMARIDWRRYFQ
+550 DISRIDWRDYLQ
-562 EVHIPGIKRHFL
+562 EIHIPGIKRHFL
-574 KLGDDSGSQ
+574 KLGDESGRQ
-583 RISEPTPNQI
+583 RISEPTPEQI
-593 DESPADVSSSEEESR
+593 DELPADSSSTEGEF
-608 ARKESGEQ
+608 GNEQ
-616 PINESSKPIE
+616 PIDEPSKPLKD
-626 HQTMIDLVAQQA
+626 QTMIDLVAQQA

-646 LEMKRNREWVR
+646 LQMKRNGEWVR

-668 QVAFTLWERGYRKGD
+668 QVAFVLWERGYRKGD

-702 VQIGVIVVPIDPQ
+702 VQIGVVVVPIDPQ
-715 TAEDELFALAEY
+715 TAEGEIFALTEY
-727 TEAKAILASEACA
+727 TEAKGILTSEAGVA
-740 TRLHNTQIKPNT
+740 RLHNAHTKP
-752 GSASPEFLNINR
+752 GAEAESLEFLDINR
-764 FCQPFVWEQ
+764 FCQPFGSEQ

-779 TESELPPVPDNF
+779 TKSELPAVPDQF
-791 PDVDIHPDTVAS
+791 PNVDIDPDTVAS
-803 IIFTMGTTVDARG
+803 IIFTMGTTVDPRG
-816 AMISHRGFIANVVA
+816 AMLSHRGFIANVMA
-830 VSKALPPEDTD
+830 VSQALPPEDTD

-868 ITYTNSLRPTSILAI
+868 VTYTNSLRPTTILAI
-883 MRETKTTVLI
+883 MRETKITVLI

-903 DTIKRYVVQSPE
+903 DAIKRYVVQSPE
-915 AMEAPLDPEIIQEIQ
+915 AMEAPLAPEVVEEIQ
-930 EALGGHIRVLV
+930 AALGGHIRVLV
-941 SGGAALPDEVY
+941 SGGAALPDEIY
-952 DRFMEFGL
+952 DLFMELGL

-965 YGMTEASPVLSVNPH
+965 YGITEASPVLSVNPH
-980 HKSKRGTVGPAV
+980 HKSKRSSVGPAV

-1004 DGVGEIVA
+1004 AGVGEIVA
-1012 SSPSLMQGYYR
+1012 HSPSLMQGYYR
-1023 NEVVTEQVIRDG
+1023 NQAVTGQVIRDG
-1035 LLYTGDLGYFDKEG
+1035 LLHTGDLGYFDEEG

-1067 NIYPVELEAIYRDS
+1067 NIYPVELEALYRHS
-1081 PLISEICVV
+1081 SLISEICVV
-1090 GMSTDNL
+1090 GMSTDNM
-1097 FEAAHAVIVPMCD
+1097 FEAAHAVIVPVCD
-1110 ENQNKAEVEKA
+1110 YNRDRAEVEKA

-1135 YQHLQTVHFWD
+1135 YQHIQTVHFWD
-1146 TELPKRPGAAIDRQ
+1146 TELPKTSDAVINRQ
-1160 GVKEILGEK
+1160 RVKEILQEQ
-1169 LSQQTEEAP
+1169 LSQQTQVAP

-1183 KDTLA
+1183 KGSLDA
-1188 TDGNADPLKSTPA
+1188 DGNEGALKLKLTMA
-1201 TDTPA
+1201 TDTA
-1206 GVEEIIISEL
+1206 SGVEEVIISEL

-1221 LPVDQIDLNSNLGTE
+1221 LPADQIRLNSNLGAE

-1270 GDVTETVKT
+1270 GDVTETVKA
-1279 LQSESTPPPIDE
+1279 LQSEATPPPIDE
-1291 ETSAYIERSE
+1291 EISAHIEQSE
-1301 TSPLSATLAGLFRFV
+1301 SSHLSTTLAGLFRFS
-1316 VWAIYRCYFSIKCNG
+1316 VWAIYRYYFSIKCSG

-1359 LKSESKRLRVLAAKD
+1359 LGDESKRLRVLAAKD

-1443 YETGSPIIP
+1443 YETRSPIIP

-1461 LPKGRNLP
+1461 LPKGKNLP
-1469 RKSHIQVTFGK
+1469 RKSHIQVVFGK
-1480 PIAPPSG
+1480 PVTPPSR
-1487 HEIGKMDTV
+1487 HEMGEMDAA
-1496 SGLEQ
+1496 SGLDQ

-1509 AVRSEIEALSRST
+1509 AVRTEIEALRADCLD
-1522 TRGKDPR
+1522 REA

>member
-1 MLGFTVPVQPNLHC
+1 
-15 LKQFRATA
+15 
-23 TVFNGSHD
+23 
-31 DYSVSPIWLKTKDD
+31 

-54 GKVVLIAGATGF
+54 GKVILIAGATGF

-113 SAFSTLKQTH
+113 SAFAKLRQTH
-123 GEQFNEWVRE
+123 GERFDRWVRE
-133 KVCAVEGDMAYE
+133 KVCTVEGDMAYE

-151 TDYEMLQREIQIFI
+151 ADYKTLQREVQVFI

-187 AKYAVELARGCNDVV
+187 AKYAVELAKSCNNAIL
-202 FLHVST
+202 LHVST
-208 AFVRGVQPGK
+208 AYVRGVQPGK

-233 YQAEKGEAIP
+233 YQAEKGVAIP

-251 DIQQLS
+251 DIQRLS
-257 ERIRNEANQPE
+257 EQVRNEANQPD

-273 RREVAQNLGA
+273 RREVIRNLGA
-283 DTGEKLDRQIEV
+283 DTGEKLNRQIDIA
-295 SREKWIEQRLT
+295 REKWVEQRLI

-325 KALGEQMITKT
+325 KALGEQMIIKT
-336 RGDLPTAII
+336 RGDLPTTII

-411 YYRRGVEV
+411 YYRRDIEV

-453 PIPVPVWKFPDEQ
+453 PIPVPVWKFPDEA
-466 KFQKDLRQKLRL
+466 KFQNDLRHKLRL
-478 LDTASRWLNR
+478 LNAASRWLNR

-500 LAVKRN
+500 LAVKKN

-535 LYDSLSPADQQQFNF
+535 LYDSLSPTDQQHFNF
-550 DMARIDWRRYFQ
+550 DISRIDWRRYLQ

-574 KLGDDSGSQ
+574 KLGDESGSQ

-593 DESPADVSSSEEESR
+593 DELSADAFPEEESR
-608 ARKESGEQ
+608 AHEESREQ

-646 LEMKRNREWVR
+646 LETKRSGEWVR

-715 TAEDELFALAEY
+715 TAEEEIFALAGY
-727 TEAKAILASEACA
+727 TEAKAILASETCVR
-740 TRLHNTQIKPNT
+740 RLHSDEIKT
-752 GSASPEFLNINR
+752 SAESAAPEFLNINR
-764 FCQPFVWEQ
+764 FCQSFECEQ
-773 AENSVP
+773 AETSVHTEPEFP
-779 TESELPPVPDNF
+779 TVPDNF

-830 VSKALPPEDTD
+830 VSQALPPEDTD

-868 ITYTNSLRPTSILAI
+868 ITYINSLRPTTILAI

-915 AMEAPLDPEIIQEIQ
+915 AMEVPLDPEVVQEIQ
-930 EALGGHIRVLV
+930 AALGGHIRVLV

-980 HKSKRGTVGPAV
+980 HKSKRGTVGPEV

-1012 SSPSLMQGYYR
+1012 SSPSLMQGYYQNR
-1023 NEVVTEQVIRDG
+1023 AVTEQVIRDG
-1035 LLYTGDLGYFDKEG
+1035 LLYTGDLGYFDEEG

-1067 NIYPVELEAIYRDS
+1067 NIYPVELEALYRHS

-1090 GMSTDNL
+1090 GTSTDNL
-1097 FEAAHAVIVPMCD
+1097 SEAAHAVIVPVHD
-1110 ENQNKAEVEKA
+1110 DNQDRAEIEQV

-1135 YQHLQTVHFWD
+1135 YQHLHTVHFWD
-1146 TELPKRPGAAIDRQ
+1146 TELPKTSNTVINRQ
-1160 GVKEILGEK
+1160 RVKEILHEK
-1169 LSQQTEEAP
+1169 LSRQTQEAP

-1188 TDGNADPLKSTPA
+1188 TDGNEDALKSTVA
-1201 TDTPA
+1201 TDAPA
-1206 GVEEIIISEL
+1206 GVQEVIISEL

-1221 LPVDQIDLNSNLGTE
+1221 LPADQIHLNSNLGTE

-1291 ETSAYIERSE
+1291 ETSAYIEQSE
-1301 TSPLSATLAGLFRFV
+1301 SSHLSAILAGLFRFG
-1316 VWAIYRCYFSIKCNG
+1316 VWAIYRCYFSIKCHG
-1331 LENLPREQPYIIAAN
+1331 LENLPREQSYIIAAN

-1359 LKSESKRLRVLAAKD
+1359 LGGESKRLRVLAAKD

-1461 LPKGRNLP
+1461 LPKGKNLP
-1469 RKSHIQVTFGK
+1469 RKSRIQVTFGK
-1480 PIAPPSG
+1480 PIMPSSG
-1487 HEIGKMDTV
+1487 HEIGKMDDA

-1501 ETYRKLAD
+1501 ETYRELAD
-1509 AVRSEIEALSRST
+1509 AVRSEIESLRADYLNREV
-1522 TRGKDPR
+1522 

>member
-1 MLGFTVPVQPNLHC
+1 
-15 LKQFRATA
+15 
-23 TVFNGSHD
+23 
-31 DYSVSPIWLKTKDD
+31 

-94 ANGEKRTAT
+94 TDGEKRTAT
-103 DRLENEVFTS
+103 DRLEDEVFTS
-113 SAFSTLKQTH
+113 SAFAKLKQIH
-123 GEQFNEWVRE
+123 GEQLEEWLRE
-133 KVCAVEGDMAYE
+133 KICAVEGDMAYE

-151 TDYEMLQREIQIFI
+151 NDYETLQREVQIFI

-172 FDPPIDASLQSNVFG
+172 FDPPIDASLQSNVLG
-187 AKYAVELARGCNDVV
+187 SKYAVELAKGCNDVV

-233 YQAEKGEAIP
+233 YQAEKGDAIP
-243 GTLDAEIE
+243 GTLEAEIE
-251 DIQQLS
+251 AIQQLS
-257 ERIRNEANQPE
+257 EQVRSEANQPN

-273 RREVAQNLGA
+273 RREAVENLGV
-283 DTGEKLDRQIEV
+283 DTGEKLNRQIEV
-295 SREKWIEQRLT
+295 SREKWIEQRLI

-380 LPDFPGDPDSIL
+380 LPDFPGDPNSIL

-411 YYRRGVEV
+411 YYRRGIEV

-478 LDTASRWLNR
+478 LDTASRWLSR
-488 IPLRWAKRKDRR
+488 IPLRWAKRKERR
-500 LAVKRN
+500 LAVKQN

-550 DMARIDWRRYFQ
+550 DMSRIDWRRYFQ

-583 RISEPTPNQI
+583 RISEPTPTQI
-593 DESPADVSSSEEESR
+593 DELPADASSEEEFS
-608 ARKESGEQ
+608 AHKESEEQ
-616 PINESSKPIE
+616 PIDGSSKPIE
-626 HQTMIDLVAQQA
+626 DQTMIDLVARQA
-638 ESIPDKIA
+638 ELIPDKIA
-646 LEMKRNREWVR
+646 LQMKRDGEWVR
-657 YSYRQLYEVSR
+657 YSYSQLYEVSR
-668 QVAFTLWERGYRKGD
+668 QVAFTLWERGYRTGD
-683 RVILFAENQP
+683 RAILFAENQP

-715 TAEDELFALAEY
+715 TAVEEVFALAKY
-727 TEAKAILASEACA
+727 TEAKAILASEVCA
-740 TRLHNTQIKPNT
+740 ARLQNPQIQSNTD
-752 GSASPEFLNINR
+752 SASLDFLNINR
-764 FCQPFVWEQ
+764 FCQPFEWGQ
-773 AENSVP
+773 TENSDS
-779 TESELPPVPDNF
+779 TELELPAVPDNF

-903 DTIKRYVVQSPE
+903 DTIKRYVVESPE
-915 AMEAPLDPEIIQEIQ
+915 AMEAPLDPETVEEIQ
-930 EALGGHIRVLV
+930 AALGGHIRVLV

-980 HKSKRGTVGPAV
+980 HKSKRGTVGPEV

-1004 DGVGEIVA
+1004 DGIGEIVA

-1023 NEVVTEQVIRDG
+1023 NEAVTEQVIRDG
-1035 LLYTGDLGYFDKEG
+1035 LLYTGDLGYFDEEG

-1067 NIYPVELEAIYRDS
+1067 NIYPAELEALYRHS

-1097 FEAAHAVIVPMCD
+1097 FEAAHAVIVPVHAD
-1110 ENQNKAEVEKA
+1110 NRDRVEVETA
-1121 IHQHIQERAQDLPT
+1121 VHQHIQERAQDLPT

-1146 TELPKRPGAAIDRQ
+1146 AKLPKISATVIDRQ
-1160 GVKEILGEK
+1160 GVKEILQEQ
-1169 LSQQTEEAP
+1169 LSRQTQEIP

-1183 KDTLA
+1183 KDTPA
-1188 TDGNADPLKSTPA
+1188 TDGNEDALKSAVT
-1201 TDTPA
+1201 TGTPA
-1206 GVEEIIISEL
+1206 GIEEIIISEL

-1221 LPVDQIDLNSNLGTE
+1221 LPADQIDLDSNLGTE

-1257 SIPDELIAKIQTV
+1257 SIPDELIAKIHTV

-1279 LQSESTPPPIDE
+1279 LQSKSPPPHIDE

-1301 TSPLSATLAGLFRFV
+1301 SSPLSAALAGLFRFG
-1316 VWAIYRCYFSIKCNG
+1316 VWAIYKCYFSIKCNG

-1346 HSSHLDTLAVMTV
+1346 HSSHLDTLAVLTV
-1359 LKSESKRLRVLAAKD
+1359 LGKESKRLRVLAAKD

-1393 PFDRHANFL
+1393 PFDRQANFL

-1443 YETGSPIIP
+1443 YETRSPIIP

-1487 HEIGKMDTV
+1487 HGIGEADAA

-1501 ETYRKLAD
+1501 ETYKKLAD
-1509 AVRSEIEALSRST
+1509 TVRAEIESLSRSA
-1522 TRGKDPR
+1522 TRSKDPR

>member
-1 MLGFTVPVQPNLHC
+1 
-15 LKQFRATA
+15 
-23 TVFNGSHD
+23 
-31 DYSVSPIWLKTKDD
+31 
-45 MQTIPEFFH
+45 MQTIRDFFH
-54 GKVVLIAGATGF
+54 GKVILIAGATGF

-71 VAKILTALPDV
+71 VTKMLTALPDV

-94 ANGEKRTAT
+94 ANGEVRTAT
-103 DRLENEVFTS
+103 DRLENDVFTS
-113 SAFSTLKQTH
+113 SAFAKLKQIH
-123 GEQFNEWVRE
+123 GERFDRWVRE

-151 TDYEMLQREIQIFI
+151 ADYETLQREVQVFI

-172 FDPPIDASLQSNVFG
+172 FDPPIDASLQSNVLG
-187 AKYAVELARGCNDVV
+187 AKYAVELAKSCNDAIL
-202 FLHVST
+202 LHVST
-208 AFVRGVQPGK
+208 AYVRGVRPGK
-218 VPEELHPPYETYAEQ
+218 VAEELHPPYETYAQQ
-233 YQAEKGEAIP
+233 YQAEKGEVIP

-251 DIQQLS
+251 DIQRLS
-257 ERIRNEANQPE
+257 EQVRNEANQPE
-268 KLDQF
+268 RLDQF
-273 RREVAQNLGA
+273 RREALRNLGA
-283 DTGEKLDRQIEV
+283 VTGDKLNGQIDIA
-295 SREKWIEQRLT
+295 REKWVEQRLI

-325 KALGEQMITKT
+325 KALGEQMIAKM

-353 LEDPEPGWLGGALRM
+353 LEDPEPGWLGGTLRM

-380 LPDFPGDPDSIL
+380 LPDFPGDPNSIL
-392 DIIPADFVINA
+392 DIIPVDFVINA
-403 ILAATVQT
+403 MLAATVQT
-411 YYRRGVEV
+411 YHQRGIEV

-439 HDYFTRQPLLDNGK
+439 HDYFVRQPMLDSGK
-453 PIPVPVWKFPDEQ
+453 PIPVPVWKFPDKE
-466 KFQKDLRQKLRL
+466 KFQQDLHHKLRL
-478 LDTASRWLNR
+478 LDTVSRWLGR
-488 IPLRWAKRKDRR
+488 VPLRWAKRKDRR

-514 VQIYGPYVRLSFEFE
+514 VQIYSPYVRLSFQFE
-529 IGKTEA
+529 IGKTEE
-535 LYDSLSPADQQQFNF
+535 LYRSLSPSDQQLFNF
-550 DMARIDWRRYFQ
+550 DISRIDWRDYLQ

-574 KLGDDSGSQ
+574 KLGDESGRQ
-583 RISEPTPNQI
+583 RISEPTPEQI
-593 DESPADVSSSEEESR
+593 DELPADSSSTEGEF
-608 ARKESGEQ
+608 GDEQ
-616 PINESSKPIE
+616 PIDESSKPLKD
-626 HQTMIDLVAQQA
+626 QTMIDLVAQQA

-646 LEMKRNREWVR
+646 LQMKRNGEWVR

-668 QVAFTLWERGYRKGD
+668 QVAFVLWERGYRKGD

-702 VQIGVIVVPIDPQ
+702 VQIGVVVAPIDPQ
-715 TAEDELFALAEY
+715 TAEGEIFALAEY
-727 TEAKAILASEACA
+727 TEAKGILTSEAGVA
-740 TRLHNTQIKPNT
+740 RLHNAQTKL
-752 GSASPEFLNINR
+752 GAEAESLEFLDINR
-764 FCQPFVWEQ
+764 FCQPFGSEQ
-773 AENSVP
+773 AEHSVP
-779 TESELPPVPDNF
+779 TKSELPAVPDQF
-791 PDVDIHPDTVAS
+791 PNVDIDPDTVAS
-803 IIFTMGTTVDARG
+803 IIFTMGTTVDPRG
-816 AMISHRGFIANVVA
+816 AMLSHRGFIANVVA
-830 VSKALPPEDTD
+830 VSQALPPEDTD

-868 ITYTNSLRPTSILAI
+868 VTYTNSLRPTTILAT
-883 MRETKTTVLI
+883 MRETKITVLI

-903 DTIKRYVVQSPE
+903 DAIKRYVVESPE
-915 AMEAPLDPEIIQEIQ
+915 AMEAPLAPEVVEEIQ
-930 EALGGHIRVLV
+930 AALGGHIRVLV
-941 SGGAALPDEVY
+941 SGGAALPDEIY
-952 DRFMEFGL
+952 DLFMELGL

-965 YGMTEASPVLSVNPH
+965 YGITEASPVLSVNPH
-980 HKSKRGTVGPAV
+980 RKSKRSSVGPAV
-992 QGVQLQIINPDE
+992 QGVQLQIINPDD

-1012 SSPSLMQGYYR
+1012 HSPSLMQGYYR
-1023 NEVVTEQVIRDG
+1023 NQDVTGQVIRDG
-1035 LLYTGDLGYFDKEG
+1035 LLHTGDLGYFDEEG

-1067 NIYPVELEAIYRDS
+1067 NIYPVELEALYRHS
-1081 PLISEICVV
+1081 SSISEICVV
-1090 GMSTDNL
+1090 GMSTDNM
-1097 FEAAHAVIVPMCD
+1097 FEAAHAVIVPVHD
-1110 ENQNKAEVEKA
+1110 DNRDRAEVEKA

-1135 YQHLQTVHFWD
+1135 YQHIQTVHFWD
-1146 TELPKRPGAAIDRQ
+1146 TELPKTSDAVINRQ
-1160 GVKEILGEK
+1160 RVKEILQEQ
-1169 LSQQTEEAP
+1169 LSQQTQVAP

-1183 KDTLA
+1183 KGSLDA
-1188 TDGNADPLKSTPA
+1188 GGNEGALKLTMA
-1201 TDTPA
+1201 TDTA
-1206 GVEEIIISEL
+1206 SGVEGVIISEL

-1221 LPVDQIDLNSNLGTE
+1221 LPADQIRLNSNLGTE

-1270 GDVTETVKT
+1270 GDVTETVKA

-1291 ETSAYIERSE
+1291 EISAHIEQSE
-1301 TSPLSATLAGLFRFV
+1301 SSHLSTTLAGLFRFS
-1316 VWAIYRCYFSIKCNG
+1316 VWGIYRSYFSIKCSG

-1359 LKSESKRLRVLAAKD
+1359 LGDESKRLRVLAAKD

-1443 YETGSPIIP
+1443 YESGSPIIP
-1452 TYINGTYHA
+1452 AYIDGAYHA
-1461 LPKGRNLP
+1461 LPKGKNLP
-1469 RKSHIQVTFGK
+1469 RRSRIQVIFGK
-1480 PIAPPSG
+1480 PIAPSSG
-1487 HEIGKMDTV
+1487 HEAGEMDAA
-1496 SGLEQ
+1496 SGLEH

-1509 AVRSEIEALSRST
+1509 AVRSEIEALRADYLN
-1522 TRGKDPR
+1522 REA